1 MNTTRTFLE
10 YVAEDMLDKWG
21 TDMSRIVVVFPNK
34 RAALFMNEYLARM
47 AGKPMWSP
55 AYTTISELF
64 GKHSDYAVGDS
75 IKLVC
80 DLHKSFVKCTG
91 IDETLD
97 HFYGWGQLL
106 LTDFDDIDKNMA
118 DADKIFCNLKDI
130 HELDDLSYLTEEQR
144 DLLKRF
150 FANFSHDQE
159 TELKKRFLSLWSHF
173 GDIYHDYNERLRSQ
187 GIGYEGAIY
196 RDVATR
202 KDIEFEYDTYI
213 FVGFN
218 LLQKVEQ
225 KLFANLKKAGK
236 AHFYWDFDTYYMPH
250 SNSVHSN
257 EAGKYIAMYLE
268 DFPNEL
274 DIRSADIYQNMRRPK
289 NISFVMASTENIQA
303 RYASQWLRED
313 GRCQAGRETAV
324 VMCDEAILPP
334 IIQSLPPEADK
345 VNITSGFPLG
355 MTPIASFVSLLF
367 DTYTSGI
374 TGKGTSYRAQYA
386 SKLLTHAYTRYI
398 SEKANDVYAT
408 IKEQHLVYPNQAIL
422 TMNGEDQGLALL
434 FKTIDPGNIQL
445 LHHVAT
451 IIKLIG
457 VNAKDTEDAF
467 LQESVFRMYTII
479 NRLEQ
484 LAANGDLNVDINTL
498 RRLIKQLISS
508 ATIPFHGEPVVGI
521 QIMGVLET
529 RNLDFKHLLLLSC
542 NEGNMPKGVN
552 DSSFIPYAIR
562 KAHGLTTI
570 DNKVAIY
577 SYYFHRLL
585 QRAEDITIVYN
596 NTTDNGHTG
605 EMSRFMLQMLVD
617 GQQQIKHYNLLAD
630 NSPIAHK
637 PKSINKEGSIKEK
650 LDSMKSLSPSAINRY
665 IKCQLLF
672 FYQHVANIKEPDCED
687 DVVDNRMFGN
697 IFHKAAQLIYNDIIS
712 HNNGRIEKASI
723 QKYLGTKGL
732 LENVVDRAFNEE
744 LFKVKDTMRS
754 PYYNGLHLINRK
766 VLIEYLRQLLHGDQR
781 IAPFDILALEDAV
794 YTQIAFE
801 TADNNVRKIRIG
813 GIIDRLDRVT
823 DPHTGMS
830 TIRVVDYKTGVQAT
844 RKIKE
849 IEEIFSD
856 ANISQKHSDYY
867 LQALLYSLIVDNS
880 TKYNRQKGCV
890 SPALLFIKQASKE
903 DYNPVLEIDSKKI
916 DNVREYKEEFEKCL
930 KEVLQEIFNTTLPF
944 TPTSDNTRCEKC
956 TYRRI
961 CRVNSVE
968 S

>member
-10 YVAEDMLDKWG
+10 YVAEDMLAKWG

-34 RAALFMNEYLARM
+34 RAALFMNEYMARM

-64 GKHSDYAVGDS
+64 GKHSEYVVGDS

-97 HFYGWGQLL
+97 HFYGWGELL

-130 HELDDLSYLTEEQR
+130 HELDDLSYLTDEQR
-144 DLLKRF
+144 ELLKRF

-173 GDIYHDYNERLRSQ
+173 GDIYHDYNQRLRNQ

-196 RDVATR
+196 REVATR

-225 KLFANLKKAGK
+225 ELFANLKKAGK
-236 AHFYWDFDTYYMPH
+236 AHFYWDFDTYYMPRN
-250 SNSVHSN
+250 NSAYTN
-257 EAGKYIAMYLE
+257 AAGKYIAMYLE

-274 DIRSADIYQNMRRPK
+274 DVCSADIYQNMRRPK
-289 NISFVMASTENIQA
+289 DVSFVMASTENIQA
-303 RYASQWLRED
+303 RYASQWLREE
-313 GRCQAGRETAV
+313 GRCLAGRKTAV
-324 VMCDEAILPP
+324 VMCDEAILAP

-355 MTPIASFVSLLF
+355 MTPIASFVSLLL

-374 TGKGTSYRAQYA
+374 AGKGTCYRAQYA
-386 SKLLTHAYTRYI
+386 SKLLRHAYTRYI
-398 SEKANDVYAT
+398 SDKANDVYAT
-408 IKEQHLVYPNQAIL
+408 IKEQHLVYPDQATL

-434 FKTIDPGNIQL
+434 FKTINIGNVHL
-445 LHHVAT
+445 LHHVET

-484 LAANGDLNVDINTL
+484 LAANGDMDVDINTL
-498 RRLIKQLISS
+498 RRLIKQLIAA

-605 EMSRFMLQMLVD
+605 EMSRFMLQMMVD
-617 GQQQIKHYNLLAD
+617 GQQKIKHYNLLAD

-637 PKSINKEGSIKEK
+637 PKSVSKTGSIKEK
-650 LDSMKSLSPSAINRY
+650 LDGMKSLSPSAINRY
-665 IKCQLLF
+665 IKCPLMF
-672 FYQHVANIKEPDCED
+672 FYQYVASIKEPDCED

-697 IFHKAAQLIYNDIIS
+697 IFHKSAQLIYDEIMS

-723 QKYLGTKGL
+723 QKYLNTKGL
-732 LENVVDRAFNEE
+732 LESIVDRAFNEE
-744 LFKVKDTMRS
+744 LFKVKNSMRS

-766 VLIEYLRQLLHGDQR
+766 VLIEYLRQLLHSDQR
-781 IAPFDILALEDAV
+781 TAPFEMLALEDAV

-801 TADNNVRKIRIG
+801 TEDNNVRKIRIG

-823 DPHTGMS
+823 DARTGVS
-830 TIRVVDYKTGVQAT
+830 TIRVVDYKTGIQAT

-856 ANISQKHSDYY
+856 MNISQKHSDYY
-867 LQALLYSLIVDNS
+867 LQAILYSLIVDNS
-880 TKYNRQKGCV
+880 TKYNKQKDCV
-890 SPALLFIKQASKE
+890 SPALLFVKQASKE
-903 DYNPVLEIDSKKI
+903 NYDPVLEIDSQKI
-916 DNVREYKEEFEKCL
+916 ANVREYKVEFEQHL
-930 KEVLQEIFNTTLPF
+930 KEVLHDIFNTNLPF
-944 TPTSDNTRCEKC
+944 TPTTDNTRCDKC
-956 TYRRI
+956 AYRRI
-961 CRVNSVE
+961 CKV
-968 S
+968 

>member
-10 YVAEDMLDKWG
+10 YVAEDMLAKWG

-34 RAALFMNEYLARM
+34 RAALFMNEYMARM

-64 GKHSDYAVGDS
+64 GKHSEYVVGDS

-130 HELDDLSYLTEEQR
+130 HELDDLSYLTDEQR
-144 DLLKRF
+144 ELLKRF

-173 GDIYHDYNERLRSQ
+173 GDIYHDYNQRLRNQ

-196 RDVATR
+196 REVATR

-225 KLFANLKKAGK
+225 ELFANLKKAGK
-236 AHFYWDFDTYYMPH
+236 AHFYWDFDTYYMPRN
-250 SNSVHSN
+250 NSAYTN
-257 EAGKYIAMYLE
+257 AAGKYIAMYLE

-274 DIRSADIYQNMRRPK
+274 DVCSADIYQNMRRPK
-289 NISFVMASTENIQA
+289 DVSFVMASTENIQA
-303 RYASQWLRED
+303 RYASQWLREE
-313 GRCQAGRETAV
+313 GRCLAGRKTAV
-324 VMCDEAILPP
+324 VMCDEAILAP

-355 MTPIASFVSLLF
+355 MTPIASFVSLLL

-374 TGKGTSYRAQYA
+374 AGKGTCYRAQYA
-386 SKLLTHAYTRYI
+386 SKLLRHAYTRYI
-398 SEKANDVYAT
+398 SDKANDVYAT
-408 IKEQHLVYPNQAIL
+408 IKEQHLVYPDHATL

-434 FKTIDPGNIQL
+434 FKTINIGNVHL
-445 LHHVAT
+445 LHHVET

-484 LAANGDLNVDINTL
+484 LAANGDMDVDINTL
-498 RRLIKQLISS
+498 RRLIKQLIAA

-605 EMSRFMLQMLVD
+605 EMSRFMLQMMVD
-617 GQQQIKHYNLLAD
+617 GQQKIKHYNLLAD

-637 PKSINKEGSIKEK
+637 PKSVSKTGSIKEK
-650 LDSMKSLSPSAINRY
+650 LDGMKSLSPSAINRY
-665 IKCQLLF
+665 IKCPLMF
-672 FYQHVANIKEPDCED
+672 FYQYVASIKEPDCED

-697 IFHKAAQLIYNDIIS
+697 IFHKSAQLIYDDIMS

-723 QKYLGTKGL
+723 QKYLNTKGL
-732 LENVVDRAFNEE
+732 LESIVDRAFNEE
-744 LFKVKDTMRS
+744 LFKVKNSMRS

-766 VLIEYLRQLLHGDQR
+766 VLIEYLRQLLHSDQR
-781 IAPFDILALEDAV
+781 TAPFEMLALEDAV

-801 TADNNVRKIRIG
+801 TEENNVRKIRIG

-823 DPHTGMS
+823 DARTGVS
-830 TIRVVDYKTGVQAT
+830 TIRVVDYKTGIQAT

-856 ANISQKHSDYY
+856 MNISQKHSDYY
-867 LQALLYSLIVDNS
+867 LQAILYSLIVDNS
-880 TKYNRQKGCV
+880 TKYNKQKDCV
-890 SPALLFIKQASKE
+890 SPALLFVKQASKE
-903 DYNPVLEIDSKKI
+903 NYDPVLEIDSQKI
-916 DNVREYKEEFEKCL
+916 ANVREYKVEFEQHL
-930 KEVLQEIFNTTLPF
+930 KEVLHDIFNTNLPF
-944 TPTSDNTRCEKC
+944 TPTTDNTRCDKC
-956 TYRRI
+956 AYRRI
-961 CRVNSVE
+961 CKV
-968 S
+968 

>member
-10 YVAEDMLDKWG
+10 YVAEDMLAKWG

-34 RAALFMNEYLARM
+34 RAALFMNEYMARM

-64 GKHSDYAVGDS
+64 GKHSEYVVGDS

-130 HELDDLSYLTEEQR
+130 HELDDLSYLTDEQR
-144 DLLKRF
+144 ELLKRF

-173 GDIYHDYNERLRSQ
+173 GDIYHDYNQRLRNQ

-196 RDVATR
+196 REVATR

-225 KLFANLKKAGK
+225 ELFANLKKAGK
-236 AHFYWDFDTYYMPH
+236 AHFYWDFDTYYMPRN
-250 SNSVHSN
+250 NSAYTN
-257 EAGKYIAMYLE
+257 AAGKYIAMYLE

-274 DIRSADIYQNMRRPK
+274 DVCSADIYQNMRRPK
-289 NISFVMASTENIQA
+289 DVSFVMASTENIQA
-303 RYASQWLRED
+303 RYASQWLREE
-313 GRCQAGRETAV
+313 GRCLAGRKTAV
-324 VMCDEAILPP
+324 VMCDEAILAP

-355 MTPIASFVSLLF
+355 MTPIASFVSLLL

-374 TGKGTSYRAQYA
+374 AGKGTCYRAQYA
-386 SKLLTHAYTRYI
+386 SKLLRHAYTRYI
-398 SEKANDVYAT
+398 SDKANDVYAT
-408 IKEQHLVYPNQAIL
+408 IKEQHLVYPDQATL

-434 FKTIDPGNIQL
+434 FKTINIGNVHL
-445 LHHVAT
+445 LHHVET

-484 LAANGDLNVDINTL
+484 LAANGDMDVDINTL
-498 RRLIKQLISS
+498 RRLIKQLIAA

-605 EMSRFMLQMLVD
+605 EMSRFMLQMMVD
-617 GQQQIKHYNLLAD
+617 GQQKIKHYNLLAD

-637 PKSINKEGSIKEK
+637 PKSVRKAGSIKEK
-650 LDSMKSLSPSAINRY
+650 LDGMKSLSPSAINRY
-665 IKCQLLF
+665 IKCPLMF
-672 FYQHVANIKEPDCED
+672 FYQYVASIKEPDCED

-697 IFHKAAQLIYNDIIS
+697 IFHKSAQLIYDDIMS

-723 QKYLGTKGL
+723 QKYLNTKGL
-732 LENVVDRAFNEE
+732 LESIVDRAFNEE
-744 LFKVKDTMRS
+744 LFKVKNSMRS

-766 VLIEYLRQLLHGDQR
+766 VLIEYLRQLLHSDQR
-781 IAPFDILALEDAV
+781 TAPFEMLALEDAV

-801 TADNNVRKIRIG
+801 TEDNNVRKIRIG

-823 DPHTGMS
+823 DARTGVS
-830 TIRVVDYKTGVQAT
+830 TIRVVDYKTGIQAT

-856 ANISQKHSDYY
+856 MNISQKHSDYY
-867 LQALLYSLIVDNS
+867 LQAILYSLIVDNS
-880 TKYNRQKGCV
+880 TKYNKQKDCV
-890 SPALLFIKQASKE
+890 SPALLFVKQASKE
-903 DYNPVLEIDSKKI
+903 NYDPVLEIDSQKI
-916 DNVREYKEEFEKCL
+916 ANVREYKVEFEQHL
-930 KEVLQEIFNTTLPF
+930 KEVLHDIFNTNLPF
-944 TPTSDNTRCEKC
+944 TPTTDNTRCDKC
-956 TYRRI
+956 AYRRI
-961 CRVNSVE
+961 CKV
-968 S
+968 

>member
-10 YVAEDMLDKWG
+10 YVAEDMLAKWG

-34 RAALFMNEYLARM
+34 RAALFMNEYMARM

-64 GKHSDYAVGDS
+64 GKHSEYVVGDS

-130 HELDDLSYLTEEQR
+130 HELDDLSYLTDEQR
-144 DLLKRF
+144 ELLKRF

-173 GDIYHDYNERLRSQ
+173 GDIYHDYNQRLRNQ

-196 RDVATR
+196 REVATR
-202 KDIEFEYDTYI
+202 KDVECEYDTYI

-225 KLFANLKKAGK
+225 ELFANLKKAGK
-236 AHFYWDFDTYYMPH
+236 AHFYWDFDTYYMPRN
-250 SNSVHSN
+250 NSAYTN
-257 EAGKYIAMYLE
+257 AAGKYIAMYLE

-274 DIRSADIYQNMRRPK
+274 DVCSADIYQNMRRPK
-289 NISFVMASTENIQA
+289 DVSFVMASTENIQA
-303 RYASQWLRED
+303 RYASQWLREE
-313 GRCQAGRETAV
+313 GRCLAGRKTAV
-324 VMCDEAILPP
+324 VMCDEAILAP

-355 MTPIASFVSLLF
+355 MTPIASFVSLLL

-374 TGKGTSYRAQYA
+374 AGKGTCYRAQYA
-386 SKLLTHAYTRYI
+386 SKLLRHAYTRYI
-398 SEKANDVYAT
+398 SDKANDVYAT
-408 IKEQHLVYPNQAIL
+408 IKEQHLVYPDQATL

-434 FKTIDPGNIQL
+434 FKTINIGNVHL
-445 LHHVAT
+445 LHHVET

-484 LAANGDLNVDINTL
+484 LAANGDMDVDINTL
-498 RRLIKQLISS
+498 RRLIKQLIAA

-605 EMSRFMLQMLVD
+605 EMSRFMLQMMVD
-617 GQQQIKHYNLLAD
+617 GQQKIKHYNLLAD

-637 PKSINKEGSIKEK
+637 PKSVSKTGSIKEK
-650 LDSMKSLSPSAINRY
+650 LDGMKSLSPSAINRY
-665 IKCQLLF
+665 IKCPLMF
-672 FYQHVANIKEPDCED
+672 FYQYVASIKEPDCED

-697 IFHKAAQLIYNDIIS
+697 IFHKSAQLIYDDIMS

-723 QKYLGTKGL
+723 QKYLNTKGL
-732 LENVVDRAFNEE
+732 LESIVDRAFNEE
-744 LFKVKDTMRS
+744 LFKVKNSMRS

-766 VLIEYLRQLLHGDQR
+766 VLIEYLRQLLHSDQR
-781 IAPFDILALEDAV
+781 TAPFEMLALEDAV

-801 TADNNVRKIRIG
+801 TEDNNVRKIRIG

-823 DPHTGMS
+823 DARTGVS
-830 TIRVVDYKTGVQAT
+830 TIRVVDYKTGIQAT

-856 ANISQKHSDYY
+856 MNISQKHSDYY
-867 LQALLYSLIVDNS
+867 LQAILYSLIVDNS
-880 TKYNRQKGCV
+880 TKYNKQKDCV
-890 SPALLFIKQASKE
+890 SPALLFVKQASKE
-903 DYNPVLEIDSKKI
+903 NYDPVLEIDSQKI
-916 DNVREYKEEFEKCL
+916 ANVREYKVEFEQHL
-930 KEVLQEIFNTTLPF
+930 KEVLHDIFNTNLPF
-944 TPTSDNTRCEKC
+944 TPTTDNTRCDKC
-956 TYRRI
+956 AYRRI
-961 CRVNSVE
+961 CKV
-968 S
+968 

>member
-1 MNTTRTFLE
+1 
-10 YVAEDMLDKWG
+10 MLAKWG

-34 RAALFMNEYLARM
+34 RAALFMNEYMARM

-64 GKHSDYAVGDS
+64 GKHSEYVVGDS

-130 HELDDLSYLTEEQR
+130 HELDDLSYLTDEQR
-144 DLLKRF
+144 ELLKRF

-173 GDIYHDYNERLRSQ
+173 GDIYHDYNQRLRNQ

-196 RDVATR
+196 REVATR

-225 KLFANLKKAGK
+225 ELFANLKKAGK
-236 AHFYWDFDTYYMPH
+236 AHFYWDFDTYYMPRN
-250 SNSVHSN
+250 NSAYTN
-257 EAGKYIAMYLE
+257 AAGKYIAMYLE

-274 DIRSADIYQNMRRPK
+274 DVCSADIYQNMRRPK
-289 NISFVMASTENIQA
+289 DVSFVMASTENIQA
-303 RYASQWLRED
+303 RYASQWLREE
-313 GRCQAGRETAV
+313 GRCLAGRKTAV
-324 VMCDEAILPP
+324 VMCDEAILAP

-355 MTPIASFVSLLF
+355 MTPIASFVSLLL

-374 TGKGTSYRAQYA
+374 AGKGTCYRAQYA
-386 SKLLTHAYTRYI
+386 SKLLRHAYTRYI
-398 SEKANDVYAT
+398 SDKANDVYAT
-408 IKEQHLVYPNQAIL
+408 IKEQHLVYPDQATL

-434 FKTIDPGNIQL
+434 FKTINIGNVHL
-445 LHHVAT
+445 LHHVET

-484 LAANGDLNVDINTL
+484 LAANGDMDVDINTL
-498 RRLIKQLISS
+498 RRLIKQLIAA

-605 EMSRFMLQMLVD
+605 EMSRFMLQMMVD
-617 GQQQIKHYNLLAD
+617 GQQKIKHYNLLAD

-637 PKSINKEGSIKEK
+637 PKSVSKAGSIKEK

-665 IKCQLLF
+665 IKCPLMF
-672 FYQHVANIKEPDCED
+672 FYQYVASIKEPDCED

-697 IFHKAAQLIYNDIIS
+697 IFHKSAQLIYDDIMS

-723 QKYLGTKGL
+723 QKYLNTKGL
-732 LENVVDRAFNEE
+732 LESIVDRAFNEE
-744 LFKVKDTMRS
+744 LFKVKNSMRS

-766 VLIEYLRQLLHGDQR
+766 VLIEYLRQLLHSDQR
-781 IAPFDILALEDAV
+781 TAPFEMLALEDAV

-801 TADNNVRKIRIG
+801 TEDNNVRKIRIG

-823 DPHTGMS
+823 DARTGVS
-830 TIRVVDYKTGVQAT
+830 TIRVVDYKTGIQAT

-856 ANISQKHSDYY
+856 MNISQKHSDYY
-867 LQALLYSLIVDNS
+867 LQAILYSLIVDNS
-880 TKYNRQKGCV
+880 TKYNKQKDCV
-890 SPALLFIKQASKE
+890 SPALLFVKQASKE
-903 DYNPVLEIDSKKI
+903 NYDPVLEIDSQKI
-916 DNVREYKEEFEKCL
+916 ANVREYKVEFEQHL
-930 KEVLQEIFNTTLPF
+930 KEVLHDIFNTNLPF
-944 TPTSDNTRCEKC
+944 TPTTDNTRCDKC
-956 TYRRI
+956 AYRRI
-961 CRVNSVE
+961 CKV
-968 S
+968 

>member
-10 YVAEDMLDKWG
+10 YVAEDMLAKWG

-34 RAALFMNEYLARM
+34 RAALFMNEYMARM

-64 GKHSDYAVGDS
+64 GKHSEYVVGDS

-130 HELDDLSYLTEEQR
+130 HELDDLSYLTDEQR
-144 DLLKRF
+144 ELLKRF

-173 GDIYHDYNERLRSQ
+173 GDIYHDYNQRLRNQ

-196 RDVATR
+196 REVATR

-225 KLFANLKKAGK
+225 ELFANLKKAGK
-236 AHFYWDFDTYYMPH
+236 AHFYWDFDTYYMPRN
-250 SNSVHSN
+250 NSAYTN
-257 EAGKYIAMYLE
+257 AAGKYIAMYLE

-274 DIRSADIYQNMRRPK
+274 DVCSADIYQNMRRPK
-289 NISFVMASTENIQA
+289 DVSFVMASTENIQA
-303 RYASQWLRED
+303 RYASQWLREE
-313 GRCQAGRETAV
+313 GRCLAGRKTAV
-324 VMCDEAILPP
+324 VMCDEAILAP

-355 MTPIASFVSLLF
+355 MTPIASFVSLLL

-374 TGKGTSYRAQYA
+374 AGKGTCYRAQYA
-386 SKLLTHAYTRYI
+386 SKLLRHAYTRYI
-398 SEKANDVYAT
+398 SDKANDVYAT
-408 IKEQHLVYPNQAIL
+408 IKEQHLVYPDQATL

-434 FKTIDPGNIQL
+434 FKTINIGNVHL
-445 LHHVAT
+445 LHHVET

-484 LAANGDLNVDINTL
+484 LAANGDMDVDINTL
-498 RRLIKQLISS
+498 RRLIKQLIAA

-585 QRAEDITIVYN
+585 QRAEEITIVYN

-605 EMSRFMLQMLVD
+605 EMSRFMLQMMVD
-617 GQQQIKHYNLLAD
+617 GQQKIKHYNLLAD

-637 PKSINKEGSIKEK
+637 PKSVSKTGSIKEK
-650 LDSMKSLSPSAINRY
+650 LDGMKSLSPSAINRY
-665 IKCQLLF
+665 IKCPLMF
-672 FYQHVANIKEPDCED
+672 FYQYVASIKEPDCED

-697 IFHKAAQLIYNDIIS
+697 IFHKSAQLIYDDIMS

-723 QKYLGTKGL
+723 QKYLNTKGL
-732 LENVVDRAFNEE
+732 LESIVDRAFNEE
-744 LFKVKDTMRS
+744 LFKVKNSMRS

-766 VLIEYLRQLLHGDQR
+766 VLIEYLRQLLHSDQR
-781 IAPFDILALEDAV
+781 TAPFEMLALEDAV

-801 TADNNVRKIRIG
+801 TEDNNVRKIRIG

-823 DPHTGMS
+823 DARTGVS
-830 TIRVVDYKTGVQAT
+830 TIRVVDYKTGIQAT

-856 ANISQKHSDYY
+856 MNISQKHSDYY
-867 LQALLYSLIVDNS
+867 LQAILYSLIVDNS
-880 TKYNRQKGCV
+880 TKYNKQKDCV
-890 SPALLFIKQASKE
+890 SPALLFVKQASKE
-903 DYNPVLEIDSKKI
+903 NYDPVLEIDSQKI
-916 DNVREYKEEFEKCL
+916 ANVREYKVEFEQHL
-930 KEVLQEIFNTTLPF
+930 KEVLHDIFNTNLPF
-944 TPTSDNTRCEKC
+944 TPTTDNTRCDKC
-956 TYRRI
+956 AYRRI
-961 CRVNSVE
+961 CKV
-968 S
+968 

>member
-10 YVAEDMLDKWG
+10 YVAEDMLAKWG

-34 RAALFMNEYLARM
+34 RAALFMNEYMARM

-64 GKHSDYAVGDS
+64 GKHSEYVVGDS

-130 HELDDLSYLTEEQR
+130 HELDDLSYLTDEQR
-144 DLLKRF
+144 ELLKRF

-173 GDIYHDYNERLRSQ
+173 GDIYHDYNQRLRNQ

-196 RDVATR
+196 REVATR
-202 KDIEFEYDTYI
+202 KDIELEYDTYI

-225 KLFANLKKAGK
+225 ELFANLKKAGK
-236 AHFYWDFDTYYMPH
+236 AHFYWDFDTYYMPRN
-250 SNSVHSN
+250 NSAYTN
-257 EAGKYIAMYLE
+257 AAGKYIAMYLE

-274 DIRSADIYQNMRRPK
+274 DVCSADIYQNMRRPK
-289 NISFVMASTENIQA
+289 DVSFVMASTENIQA
-303 RYASQWLRED
+303 RYASQWLREE
-313 GRCQAGRETAV
+313 GRCLAGRKTAV
-324 VMCDEAILPP
+324 VMCDEAILAP

-355 MTPIASFVSLLF
+355 MTPIASFVSLLL

-374 TGKGTSYRAQYA
+374 AGKGTCYRAQYA
-386 SKLLTHAYTRYI
+386 SKLLRHAYTRYI
-398 SEKANDVYAT
+398 SDKANDVYAT
-408 IKEQHLVYPNQAIL
+408 IKEQHLVYPDQATL

-434 FKTIDPGNIQL
+434 FKTINIGNVHL
-445 LHHVAT
+445 LHHVET

-484 LAANGDLNVDINTL
+484 LAANGDMDVDINTL
-498 RRLIKQLISS
+498 RRLIKQLIAA

-605 EMSRFMLQMLVD
+605 EMSRFMLQMMVD
-617 GQQQIKHYNLLAD
+617 GQQKIKHYNLLAD

-637 PKSINKEGSIKEK
+637 PKSVSKAGSIKEK
-650 LDSMKSLSPSAINRY
+650 LDGMKSLSPSAINRY
-665 IKCQLLF
+665 IKCPLMF
-672 FYQHVANIKEPDCED
+672 FYQYVASIKEPDCED

-697 IFHKAAQLIYNDIIS
+697 IFHKSAQLIYDDIMS

-723 QKYLGTKGL
+723 QKYLNTKGL
-732 LENVVDRAFNEE
+732 LESIVDRAFNEE
-744 LFKVKDTMRS
+744 LFKVKNSMRS

-766 VLIEYLRQLLHGDQR
+766 VLIEYLRQLLHSDQR
-781 IAPFDILALEDAV
+781 TAPFEMLALEDAV

-801 TADNNVRKIRIG
+801 TEDNNVRKIRIG

-823 DPHTGMS
+823 DARTGVS
-830 TIRVVDYKTGVQAT
+830 TIRVVDYKTGIQAT

-856 ANISQKHSDYY
+856 MNISQKHSDYY
-867 LQALLYSLIVDNS
+867 LQAILYSLIVDNS
-880 TKYNRQKGCV
+880 TKYNKQKDCV
-890 SPALLFIKQASKE
+890 SPALLFVKQASKE
-903 DYNPVLEIDSKKI
+903 NYDPVLEIDSQKI
-916 DNVREYKEEFEKCL
+916 ANVREYKVEFEQHL
-930 KEVLQEIFNTTLPF
+930 KEVLHDIFNTNLPF
-944 TPTSDNTRCEKC
+944 TPTTENTRCDKC
-956 TYRRI
+956 AYRRI
-961 CRVNSVE
+961 CKV
-968 S
+968 

>member
-1 MNTTRTFLE
+1 
-10 YVAEDMLDKWG
+10 MLAKWG

-34 RAALFMNEYLARM
+34 RAALFMNEYMARM

-64 GKHSDYAVGDS
+64 GKHSEYVVGDS

-130 HELDDLSYLTEEQR
+130 HELDDLSYLTDEQR
-144 DLLKRF
+144 ELLKRF

-173 GDIYHDYNERLRSQ
+173 GDIYHDYNQRLRNQ

-196 RDVATR
+196 REVATR
-202 KDIEFEYDTYI
+202 KDIELEYDTYI

-225 KLFANLKKAGK
+225 ELFANLKKAGK
-236 AHFYWDFDTYYMPH
+236 AHFYWDFDTYYMPRN
-250 SNSVHSN
+250 NSAYTN
-257 EAGKYIAMYLE
+257 AAGKYIAMYLE

-274 DIRSADIYQNMRRPK
+274 DVCSADIYQNMQRPK
-289 NISFVMASTENIQA
+289 DVSFVMASTENIQA
-303 RYASQWLRED
+303 RYASQWLREE
-313 GRCQAGRETAV
+313 GRCLAGRKTAV
-324 VMCDEAILPP
+324 VMCDEAILAP

-355 MTPIASFVSLLF
+355 MTPIASFVSLLL

-374 TGKGTSYRAQYA
+374 AGKGTCYRAQYA
-386 SKLLTHAYTRYI
+386 SKLLRHAYTRYI
-398 SEKANDVYAT
+398 SDKANDVYAT
-408 IKEQHLVYPNQAIL
+408 IKEQHLVYPDQATL
-422 TMNGEDQGLALL
+422 TMNSEDQGLALL
-434 FKTIDPGNIQL
+434 FKTINIGNVHL
-445 LHHVAT
+445 LHHVET

-484 LAANGDLNVDINTL
+484 LAANGDMDVDINTL
-498 RRLIKQLISS
+498 RRLIKQLIAA

-605 EMSRFMLQMLVD
+605 EMSRFMLQMMVD
-617 GQQQIKHYNLLAD
+617 GQQKIKHYNLLAD

-637 PKSINKEGSIKEK
+637 PKSVSKTGSIKEK
-650 LDSMKSLSPSAINRY
+650 LDGMKSLSPSAINRY
-665 IKCQLLF
+665 IKCPLMF
-672 FYQHVANIKEPDCED
+672 FYQYVASIKEPDCED

-697 IFHKAAQLIYNDIIS
+697 IFHKSAQLIYDDIMS

-723 QKYLGTKGL
+723 QKYLNTKGL
-732 LENVVDRAFNEE
+732 LESIVDRAFNEE
-744 LFKVKDTMRS
+744 LFKVKNSMRS

-766 VLIEYLRQLLHGDQR
+766 VLIEYLRQLLHSDQR
-781 IAPFDILALEDAV
+781 TAPFEMLALEDAV

-801 TADNNVRKIRIG
+801 TEDNNVRKIRIG

-823 DPHTGMS
+823 DARTGVS
-830 TIRVVDYKTGVQAT
+830 TIRVVDYKTGIQAT

-856 ANISQKHSDYY
+856 MNISQKHSDYY
-867 LQALLYSLIVDNS
+867 LQAILYSLIVDNS
-880 TKYNRQKGCV
+880 TKYNKQKDCV
-890 SPALLFIKQASKE
+890 SPALLFVKQASKE
-903 DYNPVLEIDSKKI
+903 NYDPVLEIDSQKI
-916 DNVREYKEEFEKCL
+916 ANVREYKVEFEQHL
-930 KEVLQEIFNTTLPF
+930 KEVLHDIFNTNLPF
-944 TPTSDNTRCEKC
+944 TPTTDNTRCDKC
-956 TYRRI
+956 AYRRI
-961 CRVNSVE
+961 CKV
-968 S
+968 

>member
-10 YVAEDMLDKWG
+10 YVAEDMLAKWG

-34 RAALFMNEYLARM
+34 RAALFMNEYMARM

-64 GKHSDYAVGDS
+64 GKHSEYVVGDS

-130 HELDDLSYLTEEQR
+130 HELDDLSYLTDEQR
-144 DLLKRF
+144 ELLKRF

-173 GDIYHDYNERLRSQ
+173 GDIYHDYNQRLRNQ

-196 RDVATR
+196 REVATR

-225 KLFANLKKAGK
+225 ELFANLKKAGK
-236 AHFYWDFDTYYMPH
+236 AHFYWDFDTYYMPRN
-250 SNSVHSN
+250 NSAYTN
-257 EAGKYIAMYLE
+257 AAGKYIAMYLE

-274 DIRSADIYQNMRRPK
+274 DVCSADIYQNMRRPK
-289 NISFVMASTENIQA
+289 DVSFVMASTENIQA
-303 RYASQWLRED
+303 RYASQWLREE
-313 GRCQAGRETAV
+313 GRCLAGRKTAV
-324 VMCDEAILPP
+324 VMCDEAILAP

-355 MTPIASFVSLLF
+355 MTPIASFVSLLL

-374 TGKGTSYRAQYA
+374 ADKGTCYRAQYA
-386 SKLLTHAYTRYI
+386 SKLLRHAYTRYI
-398 SEKANDVYAT
+398 SDKANDVYAT
-408 IKEQHLVYPNQAIL
+408 IKEQHLVYPDQATL

-434 FKTIDPGNIQL
+434 FKTINIGNVHL
-445 LHHVAT
+445 LHHVET

-484 LAANGDLNVDINTL
+484 LAANGDMDVDINTL
-498 RRLIKQLISS
+498 RRLIKQLIAA

-605 EMSRFMLQMLVD
+605 EMSRFMLQMMVD
-617 GQQQIKHYNLLAD
+617 GQQKIKHYNLLAD

-637 PKSINKEGSIKEK
+637 PKSVSKTGSIKEK
-650 LDSMKSLSPSAINRY
+650 LDGMKSLSPSAINRY
-665 IKCQLLF
+665 IKCPLMF
-672 FYQHVANIKEPDCED
+672 FYQYVASIKEPDCED

-697 IFHKAAQLIYNDIIS
+697 IFHKSAQLIYDDIMS

-723 QKYLGTKGL
+723 QKYLNTKGL
-732 LENVVDRAFNEE
+732 LESIVDRAFNEE
-744 LFKVKDTMRS
+744 LFKVKNSMRS

-766 VLIEYLRQLLHGDQR
+766 VLIEYLRQLLHSDQR
-781 IAPFDILALEDAV
+781 TAPFEMLALEDAV

-801 TADNNVRKIRIG
+801 TEDNNVRKIRIG

-823 DPHTGMS
+823 DARTGVS
-830 TIRVVDYKTGVQAT
+830 TIRVVDYKTGIQAT

-856 ANISQKHSDYY
+856 MNISQKHSDYY
-867 LQALLYSLIVDNS
+867 LQAILYSLIVDNS
-880 TKYNRQKGCV
+880 TKYNKQKDCV
-890 SPALLFIKQASKE
+890 SPALLFVKQASKE
-903 DYNPVLEIDSKKI
+903 NYDPVLEIDSQKI
-916 DNVREYKEEFEKCL
+916 ANVREYKVEFEQHL
-930 KEVLQEIFNTTLPF
+930 KEVLHDIFNTNLPF
-944 TPTSDNTRCEKC
+944 TPTTDNTRCDKC
-956 TYRRI
+956 AYRRI
-961 CRVNSVE
+961 CKV
-968 S
+968 

>member
-1 MNTTRTFLE
+1 
-10 YVAEDMLDKWG
+10 MLAKWG

-34 RAALFMNEYLARM
+34 RAALFMNEYMARM

-64 GKHSDYAVGDS
+64 GKHSEYVVGDS

-130 HELDDLSYLTEEQR
+130 HELDDLSYLTDEQR
-144 DLLKRF
+144 ELLKRF

-173 GDIYHDYNERLRSQ
+173 GDIYHDYNQRLRNQ

-196 RDVATR
+196 REVATR

-225 KLFANLKKAGK
+225 ELFANLKKAGK
-236 AHFYWDFDTYYMPH
+236 AHFYWDFDTYYMPRN
-250 SNSVHSN
+250 NSAYTN
-257 EAGKYIAMYLE
+257 AAGKYIAMYLE

-274 DIRSADIYQNMRRPK
+274 DVCSADIYQNMRRPK
-289 NISFVMASTENIQA
+289 DVSFVMASTENIQA
-303 RYASQWLRED
+303 RYASQWLREE
-313 GRCQAGRETAV
+313 GRCLAGRKTAV
-324 VMCDEAILPP
+324 VMCDEAILAP

-355 MTPIASFVSLLF
+355 MTPIASFVSLLL

-374 TGKGTSYRAQYA
+374 AGKGTCYRAQYA
-386 SKLLTHAYTRYI
+386 SKLLRHAYTRYI
-398 SEKANDVYAT
+398 SDKANDVYAT
-408 IKEQHLVYPNQAIL
+408 IKEQHLVYPDHATL
-422 TMNGEDQGLALL
+422 TMNGEDKGLALL
-434 FKTIDPGNIQL
+434 FKTINIGNVHL
-445 LHHVAT
+445 LHHVET

-484 LAANGDLNVDINTL
+484 LAANGDMDVDINTL
-498 RRLIKQLISS
+498 RRLIKQLIAA

-605 EMSRFMLQMLVD
+605 EMSRFMLQMMVD
-617 GQQQIKHYNLLAD
+617 GQQKIKHYNLLAD

-637 PKSINKEGSIKEK
+637 PKSVSKTGSIKEK
-650 LDSMKSLSPSAINRY
+650 LDGMKSLSPSAINRY
-665 IKCQLLF
+665 IKCPLMF
-672 FYQHVANIKEPDCED
+672 FYQYVASIKEPDCED

-697 IFHKAAQLIYNDIIS
+697 IFHKSAQLIYDDIMS

-723 QKYLGTKGL
+723 QKYLNTKGL
-732 LENVVDRAFNEE
+732 LESIVDRAFNEE
-744 LFKVKDTMRS
+744 LFKVKNSMRS

-766 VLIEYLRQLLHGDQR
+766 VLIEYLRQLLHSDQR
-781 IAPFDILALEDAV
+781 TAPFEMLALEDAV

-801 TADNNVRKIRIG
+801 TEDNNVRKIRIG

-823 DPHTGMS
+823 DARTGVS
-830 TIRVVDYKTGVQAT
+830 TIRVVDYKTGIQAT

-856 ANISQKHSDYY
+856 MNISQKHSDYY
-867 LQALLYSLIVDNS
+867 LQAILYSLIVDNS
-880 TKYNRQKGCV
+880 TKYNKQKDCV
-890 SPALLFIKQASKE
+890 SPALLFVKQASKE
-903 DYNPVLEIDSKKI
+903 NYDPVLEIDSQKI
-916 DNVREYKEEFEKCL
+916 ANVREYKVEFEQHL
-930 KEVLQEIFNTTLPF
+930 KEVLHDIFNTNLPF
-944 TPTSDNTRCEKC
+944 TPTTDNTRCDKC
-956 TYRRI
+956 AYRRI
-961 CRVNSVE
+961 CKV
-968 S
+968 

>member
-1 MNTTRTFLE
+1 
-10 YVAEDMLDKWG
+10 MLAKWG

-34 RAALFMNEYLARM
+34 RAALFMNEYMARM

-64 GKHSDYAVGDS
+64 GKHSEYVVGDS

-130 HELDDLSYLTEEQR
+130 HELDDLSYLTDEQR
-144 DLLKRF
+144 ELLKRF
-150 FANFSHDQE
+150 FANFCHDQE

-173 GDIYHDYNERLRSQ
+173 GDIYHDYNQRLRNQ

-196 RDVATR
+196 REVATR

-225 KLFANLKKAGK
+225 ELFANLKKAGK
-236 AHFYWDFDTYYMPH
+236 AHFYWDFDTYYMPRN
-250 SNSVHSN
+250 NSAYTN
-257 EAGKYIAMYLE
+257 AAGKYIAMYLE

-274 DIRSADIYQNMRRPK
+274 DVCSADIYQNMRRPK
-289 NISFVMASTENIQA
+289 DVSFVMASTENIQA
-303 RYASQWLRED
+303 RYASQWLREE
-313 GRCQAGRETAV
+313 GRCLAGRKTAV
-324 VMCDEAILPP
+324 VMCDEAILAP

-355 MTPIASFVSLLF
+355 MTPIASFVSLLL

-374 TGKGTSYRAQYA
+374 AGKGTCYRAQYA
-386 SKLLTHAYTRYI
+386 SKLLRHAYTRYI
-398 SEKANDVYAT
+398 SDKANDVYAT
-408 IKEQHLVYPNQAIL
+408 IKEQHLVYPDQATL

-434 FKTIDPGNIQL
+434 FKTINIGNVHL
-445 LHHVAT
+445 LHHVET

-484 LAANGDLNVDINTL
+484 LAANGDMDVDINTL
-498 RRLIKQLISS
+498 RRLIKQLIAA

-605 EMSRFMLQMLVD
+605 EMSRFMLQMMVD
-617 GQQQIKHYNLLAD
+617 GQQKIKHYNLLAD

-637 PKSINKEGSIKEK
+637 PKSVSKAGSIKEK
-650 LDSMKSLSPSAINRY
+650 LDGMKSLSPSAINRY
-665 IKCQLLF
+665 IKCPLMF
-672 FYQHVANIKEPDCED
+672 FYQYVASIKEPDCED

-697 IFHKAAQLIYNDIIS
+697 IFHKSAQLIYDDIMS

-723 QKYLGTKGL
+723 QKYLNTKGL
-732 LENVVDRAFNEE
+732 LESIVDRAFNEE
-744 LFKVKDTMRS
+744 LFKVKNSMRS

-766 VLIEYLRQLLHGDQR
+766 VLIEYLRQLLHSDQR
-781 IAPFDILALEDAV
+781 TAPFEMLALEDAV

-801 TADNNVRKIRIG
+801 TEDNNVRKIRIG

-823 DPHTGMS
+823 DARTGVS
-830 TIRVVDYKTGVQAT
+830 TIRVVDYKTGFQAT

-856 ANISQKHSDYY
+856 MNISQKHSDYY
-867 LQALLYSLIVDNS
+867 LQAILYSLIVDNS
-880 TKYNRQKGCV
+880 TKYNKQKDCV
-890 SPALLFIKQASKE
+890 SPALLFVKQASKE
-903 DYNPVLEIDSKKI
+903 NYDPVLEIDSQKI
-916 DNVREYKEEFEKCL
+916 ANVREYKVEFEQHL
-930 KEVLQEIFNTTLPF
+930 KEVLHDIFNTNLPF
-944 TPTSDNTRCEKC
+944 TPTTDNTRCDKC
-956 TYRRI
+956 AYRRI
-961 CRVNSVE
+961 CKV
-968 S
+968 

>member
-1 MNTTRTFLE
+1 
-10 YVAEDMLDKWG
+10 MLAKWG

-34 RAALFMNEYLARM
+34 RAALFMNEYMARM

-64 GKHSDYAVGDS
+64 GKHSEYVVGDS

-130 HELDDLSYLTEEQR
+130 HELDDLSYLTDEQR
-144 DLLKRF
+144 ELLKRF

-173 GDIYHDYNERLRSQ
+173 GDIYHDYNQRLRNQ

-196 RDVATR
+196 REVATR

-225 KLFANLKKAGK
+225 ELFANLKKAGK
-236 AHFYWDFDTYYMPH
+236 AHFYWDFDTYYMPRN
-250 SNSVHSN
+250 NSAYTN
-257 EAGKYIAMYLE
+257 AAGKYIAMYLE

-274 DIRSADIYQNMRRPK
+274 DVCSADIYQNMQRPK
-289 NISFVMASTENIQA
+289 DVSFVMASTENIQA
-303 RYASQWLRED
+303 RYASQWLREE
-313 GRCQAGRETAV
+313 GRCLAGRKTAV
-324 VMCDEAILPP
+324 VMCDEAILAP

-355 MTPIASFVSLLF
+355 MTPIASFVSLLL

-374 TGKGTSYRAQYA
+374 AGKGTCYRAQYA
-386 SKLLTHAYTRYI
+386 SKLLRHAYTRYI
-398 SEKANDVYAT
+398 SDKANDVYAT
-408 IKEQHLVYPNQAIL
+408 IKEQHLVYPDQATL

-434 FKTIDPGNIQL
+434 FKTINIGNVHL
-445 LHHVAT
+445 LHHVET

-484 LAANGDLNVDINTL
+484 LAANGDMDVDINTL
-498 RRLIKQLISS
+498 RRLIKQLIAA

-585 QRAEDITIVYN
+585 QRAEEITIVYN

-605 EMSRFMLQMLVD
+605 EMSRFMLQMMVD
-617 GQQQIKHYNLLAD
+617 GQQKIKHYNLLAD

-637 PKSINKEGSIKEK
+637 PKSVSKTGSIKEK
-650 LDSMKSLSPSAINRY
+650 LDGMKSLSPSAINRY
-665 IKCQLLF
+665 IKCPLMF
-672 FYQHVANIKEPDCED
+672 FYQYVASIKEPDCED

-697 IFHKAAQLIYNDIIS
+697 IFHKSAQLIYDEIMS

-723 QKYLGTKGL
+723 QKYLNTKGL
-732 LENVVDRAFNEE
+732 LESIVDRAFNEE
-744 LFKVKDTMRS
+744 LFKVKNSMRS

-766 VLIEYLRQLLHGDQR
+766 VLIEYLRQLLHSDQR
-781 IAPFDILALEDAV
+781 TAPFEMLALEDAV

-801 TADNNVRKIRIG
+801 TEDNNVRKIRIG

-823 DPHTGMS
+823 DARTGVS
-830 TIRVVDYKTGVQAT
+830 TIRVVDYKTGIQAT

-856 ANISQKHSDYY
+856 MNISQKHSDYY
-867 LQALLYSLIVDNS
+867 LQAILYSLIVDNS
-880 TKYNRQKGCV
+880 TKYNKQKDCV
-890 SPALLFIKQASKE
+890 SPALLFVKQASKE
-903 DYNPVLEIDSKKI
+903 NYDPVLEIDSQKI
-916 DNVREYKEEFEKCL
+916 ANVREYKVEFEQHL
-930 KEVLQEIFNTTLPF
+930 KEVLHDIFNTNLPF
-944 TPTSDNTRCEKC
+944 TPTTDNTRCGKC
-956 TYRRI
+956 AYRRI
-961 CRVNSVE
+961 CKV
-968 S
+968 

>member
-10 YVAEDMLDKWG
+10 YVAEDMLAKWG

-34 RAALFMNEYLARM
+34 RAALFMNEYMARM

-64 GKHSDYAVGDS
+64 GKHSEYVVGDS

-130 HELDDLSYLTEEQR
+130 HELDDLSYLTDEQR
-144 DLLKRF
+144 ELLKRF

-173 GDIYHDYNERLRSQ
+173 GDIYHDYNQRLRNQ

-196 RDVATR
+196 REVATR
-202 KDIEFEYDTYI
+202 KDVEFEYDTYI

-225 KLFANLKKAGK
+225 ELFANLKKAGK
-236 AHFYWDFDTYYMPH
+236 AHFYWDFDTYYMPRN
-250 SNSVHSN
+250 NSAYTN
-257 EAGKYIAMYLE
+257 AAGKYIAMYLE

-274 DIRSADIYQNMRRPK
+274 DVCSADIYQNMRRPK
-289 NISFVMASTENIQA
+289 DVSFVMASTENIQA
-303 RYASQWLRED
+303 RYASQWLREE
-313 GRCQAGRETAV
+313 GRCLAGRKTAV
-324 VMCDEAILPP
+324 VMCDEAILAP

-355 MTPIASFVSLLF
+355 MTPIASFVSLLL

-374 TGKGTSYRAQYA
+374 AGKRTCYRAQYA
-386 SKLLTHAYTRYI
+386 SKLLRHAYTRYI
-398 SEKANDVYAT
+398 SDKANDVYAT
-408 IKEQHLVYPNQAIL
+408 IKEQHLVYPDQATL

-434 FKTIDPGNIQL
+434 FKTINIGNVHL
-445 LHHVAT
+445 LHHVET

-484 LAANGDLNVDINTL
+484 LAANGDMDVDINTL
-498 RRLIKQLISS
+498 RRLIKQLIAA

-605 EMSRFMLQMLVD
+605 EMSRFMLQMMVD
-617 GQQQIKHYNLLAD
+617 GQQKIKHYNLLAD

-637 PKSINKEGSIKEK
+637 PKSVSKAGSIKEK
-650 LDSMKSLSPSAINRY
+650 LDGMKSLSPSAINRY
-665 IKCQLLF
+665 IKCPLMF
-672 FYQHVANIKEPDCED
+672 FYQYVASIKEPDCED

-697 IFHKAAQLIYNDIIS
+697 IFHKSAQLIYDDIMS
-712 HNNGRIEKASI
+712 HNNGRIEKSSI
-723 QKYLGTKGL
+723 QKYLNTKGL
-732 LENVVDRAFNEE
+732 LESIVDRAFNEE
-744 LFKVKDTMRS
+744 LFKVKNSMRS

-766 VLIEYLRQLLHGDQR
+766 VLIEYLRQLLHSDQR
-781 IAPFDILALEDAV
+781 TAPFEMLALEDAV

-801 TADNNVRKIRIG
+801 TEDNNVRKIRIG

-823 DPHTGMS
+823 DARTGVS
-830 TIRVVDYKTGVQAT
+830 TIRVVDYKTGIQAT

-856 ANISQKHSDYY
+856 MNISQKHSDYY
-867 LQALLYSLIVDNS
+867 LQAILYSLIVDNS
-880 TKYNRQKGCV
+880 TKYNKQKDCV
-890 SPALLFIKQASKE
+890 SPALLFVKQASKE
-903 DYNPVLEIDSKKI
+903 NYDPVLEIDSQKI
-916 DNVREYKEEFEKCL
+916 ANVREYKVEFEQHL
-930 KEVLQEIFNTTLPF
+930 KEVLHDIFNTNLPF
-944 TPTSDNTRCEKC
+944 TPTTDNTRCDKC
-956 TYRRI
+956 AYRRI
-961 CRVNSVE
+961 CKV
-968 S
+968 

>member
-1 MNTTRTFLE
+1 
-10 YVAEDMLDKWG
+10 MLAKWG

-34 RAALFMNEYLARM
+34 RAALFMNEYMARM

-64 GKHSDYAVGDS
+64 GKHSEYVVGDS

-130 HELDDLSYLTEEQR
+130 HELDDLSYLTDEQR
-144 DLLKRF
+144 ELLKRF

-173 GDIYHDYNERLRSQ
+173 GDIYHDYNQRLRNQ

-196 RDVATR
+196 REVATR

-225 KLFANLKKAGK
+225 ELFANLKKAGK
-236 AHFYWDFDTYYMPH
+236 AHFYWDFDTYYMPRN
-250 SNSVHSN
+250 NSAYTN
-257 EAGKYIAMYLE
+257 AAGKYIAMYLE

-274 DIRSADIYQNMRRPK
+274 DVCSADIYQNMQRPK
-289 NISFVMASTENIQA
+289 DVSFVMASTENIQA
-303 RYASQWLRED
+303 RYASQWLREE
-313 GRCQAGRETAV
+313 GRCLAGRKTAV
-324 VMCDEAILPP
+324 VMCDEAILAP

-355 MTPIASFVSLLF
+355 MTPIASFVSLLL

-374 TGKGTSYRAQYA
+374 EGKGTCYRAQYA
-386 SKLLTHAYTRYI
+386 SKLLRHAYTRYI
-398 SEKANDVYAT
+398 SDKANDVYAT
-408 IKEQHLVYPNQAIL
+408 IKEQHLVYPDQATL

-434 FKTIDPGNIQL
+434 FKTINIGNVHL
-445 LHHVAT
+445 LHHVET

-484 LAANGDLNVDINTL
+484 LAANGDMDVDINTL
-498 RRLIKQLISS
+498 RRLIKQLIAA

-562 KAHGLTTI
+562 KDHGLTTI

-605 EMSRFMLQMLVD
+605 EMSRFMLQMMVD
-617 GQQQIKHYNLLAD
+617 GQQKIKHYNLLAD

-637 PKSINKEGSIKEK
+637 PKSVSKAGSIKEK
-650 LDSMKSLSPSAINRY
+650 LDGMKSLSPSAINRY
-665 IKCQLLF
+665 IKCPLMF
-672 FYQHVANIKEPDCED
+672 FYQYVASIKEPDCED

-697 IFHKAAQLIYNDIIS
+697 IFHKSAQLIYDDIMS

-723 QKYLGTKGL
+723 QKYLNTKGL
-732 LENVVDRAFNEE
+732 LESIVDRAFNEE
-744 LFKVKDTMRS
+744 LFKVKNSMRS

-766 VLIEYLRQLLHGDQR
+766 VLIEYLRQLLHSDQR
-781 IAPFDILALEDAV
+781 TAPFEMLALEDAV

-801 TADNNVRKIRIG
+801 TEDNNVRKIRIG

-823 DPHTGMS
+823 DARTGVS
-830 TIRVVDYKTGVQAT
+830 TIRVVDYKTGIQAT

-856 ANISQKHSDYY
+856 MNISQKHSDYY
-867 LQALLYSLIVDNS
+867 LQAILYSLIVDNS
-880 TKYNRQKGCV
+880 TKYNKQKDCV
-890 SPALLFIKQASKE
+890 SPALLFVKQASKE
-903 DYNPVLEIDSKKI
+903 NYDPVLEIDSQKI
-916 DNVREYKEEFEKCL
+916 ANVREYKVEFEQHL
-930 KEVLQEIFNTTLPF
+930 KEVLHDIFNTNLPF
-944 TPTSDNTRCEKC
+944 TPTTDNTRCDKC
-956 TYRRI
+956 AYRRI
-961 CRVNSVE
+961 CKV
-968 S
+968 

>member
-1 MNTTRTFLE
+1 
-10 YVAEDMLDKWG
+10 MLAKWG
-21 TDMSRIVVVFPNK
+21 TDMSCIVVVFPNK
-34 RAALFMNEYLARM
+34 RAALFMNEYMARM

-64 GKHSDYAVGDS
+64 GKHSEYVVGDS

-130 HELDDLSYLTEEQR
+130 HELDDLSYLTDEQR
-144 DLLKRF
+144 ELLKRF

-173 GDIYHDYNERLRSQ
+173 GDIYHDYNQRLRNQ

-196 RDVATR
+196 REVATR

-225 KLFANLKKAGK
+225 ELFANLKKAGK
-236 AHFYWDFDTYYMPH
+236 AHFYWDFDTYYMPRN
-250 SNSVHSN
+250 NSAYTN
-257 EAGKYIAMYLE
+257 AAGKYIAMYLE

-274 DIRSADIYQNMRRPK
+274 DVCSADIYQNMRRPK
-289 NISFVMASTENIQA
+289 DVSFVMASTENIQA
-303 RYASQWLRED
+303 RYASQWLREE
-313 GRCQAGRETAV
+313 GRCLAGRKTAV
-324 VMCDEAILPP
+324 VMCDEAILAP

-355 MTPIASFVSLLF
+355 MTPIASFVSLLL

-374 TGKGTSYRAQYA
+374 AGKGTCYRAQYA
-386 SKLLTHAYTRYI
+386 SKLLRHAYTRYI
-398 SEKANDVYAT
+398 SDKANDVYAT
-408 IKEQHLVYPNQAIL
+408 IKEQHLVYPDHATL

-434 FKTIDPGNIQL
+434 FKTINIGNVHL
-445 LHHVAT
+445 LHHVET

-484 LAANGDLNVDINTL
+484 LAANGDMDVDINTL
-498 RRLIKQLISS
+498 RRLIKQLIAA

-605 EMSRFMLQMLVD
+605 EMSRFMLQMMVD
-617 GQQQIKHYNLLAD
+617 GQQKIKHYNLLAD

-637 PKSINKEGSIKEK
+637 PKSVSKTGSIKEK
-650 LDSMKSLSPSAINRY
+650 LDGMKSLSPSAINRY
-665 IKCQLLF
+665 IKCPLMF
-672 FYQHVANIKEPDCED
+672 FYQYVASIKEPDCED

-697 IFHKAAQLIYNDIIS
+697 IFHKSAQLIYDDIMS

-723 QKYLGTKGL
+723 QKYLNTKGL
-732 LENVVDRAFNEE
+732 LESIVDRAFNEE
-744 LFKVKDTMRS
+744 LFKVKNSMRS

-766 VLIEYLRQLLHGDQR
+766 VLIEYLRQLLHSDQR
-781 IAPFDILALEDAV
+781 TAPFEMLALEDAV

-801 TADNNVRKIRIG
+801 TEDNNVRKIRIG

-823 DPHTGMS
+823 DARTGVS
-830 TIRVVDYKTGVQAT
+830 TIRVVDYKTGIQAT

-856 ANISQKHSDYY
+856 MNISQKHSDYY
-867 LQALLYSLIVDNS
+867 LQAILYSLIVDNS
-880 TKYNRQKGCV
+880 TKYNKQKDCV
-890 SPALLFIKQASKE
+890 SPALLFVKQASKE
-903 DYNPVLEIDSKKI
+903 NYDPVLEIDSQKI
-916 DNVREYKEEFEKCL
+916 ANVREYKVEFEQHL
-930 KEVLQEIFNTTLPF
+930 KEVLHDIFNTNLPF
-944 TPTSDNTRCEKC
+944 TPTTDNTRCDKC
-956 TYRRI
+956 AYRRI
-961 CRVNSVE
+961 CKV
-968 S
+968 

>member
-1 MNTTRTFLE
+1 
-10 YVAEDMLDKWG
+10 MLAKWG

-34 RAALFMNEYLARM
+34 RAALFMNEYMARM

-64 GKHSDYAVGDS
+64 GKHSEYVVGDS

-130 HELDDLSYLTEEQR
+130 HELDDLSYLTDEQR
-144 DLLKRF
+144 ELLKRF

-173 GDIYHDYNERLRSQ
+173 GDIYHDYNQRLRNQ

-196 RDVATR
+196 REVATR

-225 KLFANLKKAGK
+225 ELFANLKKAGK
-236 AHFYWDFDTYYMPH
+236 AHFYWDFDTYYMPRN
-250 SNSVHSN
+250 NSAYTN
-257 EAGKYIAMYLE
+257 AAGKYIAMYLE

-274 DIRSADIYQNMRRPK
+274 DVCSADIYQNMRRPK
-289 NISFVMASTENIQA
+289 DVSFVMASTENIQA
-303 RYASQWLRED
+303 RYASQWLREE
-313 GRCQAGRETAV
+313 GRCLAGRKTAV
-324 VMCDEAILPP
+324 VMCDEAILAP

-355 MTPIASFVSLLF
+355 MTPIASFVSLLL

-374 TGKGTSYRAQYA
+374 AGKGTCYRAQYA
-386 SKLLTHAYTRYI
+386 SKLLRHAYTRYI
-398 SEKANDVYAT
+398 SDKANDVYAT
-408 IKEQHLVYPNQAIL
+408 IKEQHLVYPDQATL

-434 FKTIDPGNIQL
+434 FKTINIGNVHL
-445 LHHVAT
+445 LHHVET

-484 LAANGDLNVDINTL
+484 LAANGDMDVDINTL
-498 RRLIKQLISS
+498 RRLIKQLIAA

-585 QRAEDITIVYN
+585 QRAEEITIVYN

-605 EMSRFMLQMLVD
+605 EMSRFMLQMMVD
-617 GQQQIKHYNLLAD
+617 GQQKIKHYNLLAD

-637 PKSINKEGSIKEK
+637 PKSVSKTGSIKEK
-650 LDSMKSLSPSAINRY
+650 LDGMKSLSPSAINRY
-665 IKCQLLF
+665 IKCPLMF
-672 FYQHVANIKEPDCED
+672 FYQYVASIKEPDCED

-697 IFHKAAQLIYNDIIS
+697 IFHKSAQLIYDEIMS

-723 QKYLGTKGL
+723 QKYLNTKGL
-732 LENVVDRAFNEE
+732 LESIVDRAFNEE
-744 LFKVKDTMRS
+744 LFKVKNSMRS

-766 VLIEYLRQLLHGDQR
+766 VLIEYLRQLLHSDQR
-781 IAPFDILALEDAV
+781 TAPFEMLALEDAV

-801 TADNNVRKIRIG
+801 TEDNNVRKIRIG

-823 DPHTGMS
+823 DARTGVS
-830 TIRVVDYKTGVQAT
+830 TIRVVDYKTGIQAT

-856 ANISQKHSDYY
+856 MNISQKHSDYY
-867 LQALLYSLIVDNS
+867 LQAILYSLIVDNS
-880 TKYNRQKGCV
+880 TKYNKQKDCV
-890 SPALLFIKQASKE
+890 SPALLFVKQASKE
-903 DYNPVLEIDSKKI
+903 NYDPVLEIDSQKI
-916 DNVREYKEEFEKCL
+916 ANVREYKVEFEQHL
-930 KEVLQEIFNTTLPF
+930 KEVLHDIFNTNLPF
-944 TPTSDNTRCEKC
+944 TPTTDNTRCDKC
-956 TYRRI
+956 AYRRI
-961 CRVNSVE
+961 CKV
-968 S
+968 

>member
-1 MNTTRTFLE
+1 
-10 YVAEDMLDKWG
+10 MLAKWD

-34 RAALFMNEYLARM
+34 RAALFMNEYMARM

-64 GKHSDYAVGDS
+64 GKHSEYVVGDS

-130 HELDDLSYLTEEQR
+130 HELDDLSYLTDEQR
-144 DLLKRF
+144 ELLKRF

-173 GDIYHDYNERLRSQ
+173 GDIYHDYNQRLRNQ

-196 RDVATR
+196 REVATR
-202 KDIEFEYDTYI
+202 KDVEFEYDTYI

-225 KLFANLKKAGK
+225 ELFANLKKAGK
-236 AHFYWDFDTYYMPH
+236 AHFYWDFDTYYMPRN
-250 SNSVHSN
+250 NSAYTN
-257 EAGKYIAMYLE
+257 AAGKYIAMYLE

-274 DIRSADIYQNMRRPK
+274 DVCSADIYQNMRRPK
-289 NISFVMASTENIQA
+289 DVSFVMASTENIQA
-303 RYASQWLRED
+303 RYASQWLREE
-313 GRCQAGRETAV
+313 GRCLAGRKTAV
-324 VMCDEAILPP
+324 VMCDEAILAP

-355 MTPIASFVSLLF
+355 MTPIASFVSLLL

-374 TGKGTSYRAQYA
+374 AGKGTCYRAQYA
-386 SKLLTHAYTRYI
+386 SKLLRHAYTRYI
-398 SEKANDVYAT
+398 SDKANDVYAT
-408 IKEQHLVYPNQAIL
+408 IKEQHLVYPDQATL

-434 FKTIDPGNIQL
+434 FKTINIGNVHL
-445 LHHVAT
+445 LHHVET

-484 LAANGDLNVDINTL
+484 LAANGDMDVDINTL
-498 RRLIKQLISS
+498 RRLIKQLIAA

-605 EMSRFMLQMLVD
+605 EMSRFMLQMMVD
-617 GQQQIKHYNLLAD
+617 GQQKIKHYNLLAD

-637 PKSINKEGSIKEK
+637 PKSVRKAGSIKEK
-650 LDSMKSLSPSAINRY
+650 LDGMKSLSPSAINRY
-665 IKCQLLF
+665 IKCPLMF
-672 FYQHVANIKEPDCED
+672 FYQYVASIKEPDCED

-697 IFHKAAQLIYNDIIS
+697 IFHKSAQLIYDDIMS

-723 QKYLGTKGL
+723 QKYLNTKGL
-732 LENVVDRAFNEE
+732 LESIVDRAFNEE
-744 LFKVKDTMRS
+744 LFKVKNSMRS

-766 VLIEYLRQLLHGDQR
+766 VLIEYLRQLLHSDQR
-781 IAPFDILALEDAV
+781 TAPFEMLALEDAV

-801 TADNNVRKIRIG
+801 TEDNNVRKIRIG

-823 DPHTGMS
+823 DARTGVS
-830 TIRVVDYKTGVQAT
+830 TIRVVDYKTGIQAT

-856 ANISQKHSDYY
+856 MNISQKHSDYY
-867 LQALLYSLIVDNS
+867 LQAILYSLIVDNS
-880 TKYNRQKGCV
+880 TKYNKQKDCV
-890 SPALLFIKQASKE
+890 SPALLFVKQASKE
-903 DYNPVLEIDSKKI
+903 NYDPVLEIDSQKI
-916 DNVREYKEEFEKCL
+916 ANVREYKVEFEQHL
-930 KEVLQEIFNTTLPF
+930 KEVLHDIFNTNLPF
-944 TPTSDNTRCEKC
+944 TPTTDNTRCDKC
-956 TYRRI
+956 AYRRI
-961 CRVNSVE
+961 CKV
-968 S
+968 

>member
-1 MNTTRTFLE
+1 
-10 YVAEDMLDKWG
+10 MLAKWG

-34 RAALFMNEYLARM
+34 RAALFMNEYMARM

-64 GKHSDYAVGDS
+64 GKHSEYVVGDS

-130 HELDDLSYLTEEQR
+130 HELDDLSYLTDEQR
-144 DLLKRF
+144 ELLKRF

-173 GDIYHDYNERLRSQ
+173 GDIYHDYNQRLRNQ

-196 RDVATR
+196 REVATR

-225 KLFANLKKAGK
+225 ELFANLKKAGK
-236 AHFYWDFDTYYMPH
+236 AHFYWDFDTYYMPRN
-250 SNSVHSN
+250 NSAYTN
-257 EAGKYIAMYLE
+257 AAGKYIAMYLE

-274 DIRSADIYQNMRRPK
+274 DVCSADIYQNMRRPK
-289 NISFVMASTENIQA
+289 DVSFVMASTENIQA
-303 RYASQWLRED
+303 RYASQWLREE
-313 GRCQAGRETAV
+313 GRCLAGRKTAV
-324 VMCDEAILPP
+324 VMCDEAILAP

-355 MTPIASFVSLLF
+355 MTPIASFVSLLL

-374 TGKGTSYRAQYA
+374 AGKGTCYRAQYA
-386 SKLLTHAYTRYI
+386 SKLLRHAYTRYI
-398 SEKANDVYAT
+398 SDKANDVYAT
-408 IKEQHLVYPNQAIL
+408 IKEQHLVYPDHATL

-434 FKTIDPGNIQL
+434 FKTINIGNVHL
-445 LHHVAT
+445 LHHVET

-484 LAANGDLNVDINTL
+484 LAANGDMDVDINTL
-498 RRLIKQLISS
+498 RRLIKQLIAA

-605 EMSRFMLQMLVD
+605 EMSRFMLQMMVD
-617 GQQQIKHYNLLAD
+617 GQQKIKHYNLLAD

-637 PKSINKEGSIKEK
+637 PKSVSKTGSIKEK
-650 LDSMKSLSPSAINRY
+650 LDGMKSLSPSAINRY
-665 IKCQLLF
+665 IKCPLMF
-672 FYQHVANIKEPDCED
+672 FYQYVASIKEPDCED

-697 IFHKAAQLIYNDIIS
+697 IFHKSAQLIYDDIMS

-723 QKYLGTKGL
+723 QKYLNTKGL
-732 LENVVDRAFNEE
+732 LESIVDRAFNEE
-744 LFKVKDTMRS
+744 LFKVKNSMRS

-766 VLIEYLRQLLHGDQR
+766 VLIEYLRQLLHSDQR
-781 IAPFDILALEDAV
+781 TAPFEMLALEDAV

-801 TADNNVRKIRIG
+801 TEENNVRKIRIG

-823 DPHTGMS
+823 DARTGVS
-830 TIRVVDYKTGVQAT
+830 TIRVVDYKTGIQAT

-856 ANISQKHSDYY
+856 MNISQKHSDYY
-867 LQALLYSLIVDNS
+867 LQAILYSLIVDNS
-880 TKYNRQKGCV
+880 TKYNKQKDCV
-890 SPALLFIKQASKE
+890 SPALLFVKQASKE
-903 DYNPVLEIDSKKI
+903 NYDPVLEIDSQKI
-916 DNVREYKEEFEKCL
+916 ANVREYKVEFEQHL
-930 KEVLQEIFNTTLPF
+930 KEVLHDIFNTNLPF
-944 TPTSDNTRCEKC
+944 TPTTDNTRCDKC
-956 TYRRI
+956 AYRRI
-961 CRVNSVE
+961 CKV
-968 S
+968 

>member
-1 MNTTRTFLE
+1 
-10 YVAEDMLDKWG
+10 MLAKWG

-34 RAALFMNEYLARM
+34 RAALFMNEYMARM

-64 GKHSDYAVGDS
+64 GKHSEYVVGDS

-130 HELDDLSYLTEEQR
+130 HELDDLSYLTDEQR
-144 DLLKRF
+144 ELLKRF

-173 GDIYHDYNERLRSQ
+173 GDIYHDYNQRLRNQ

-196 RDVATR
+196 REVATR

-225 KLFANLKKAGK
+225 ELFANLKKAGK
-236 AHFYWDFDTYYMPH
+236 AHFYWDFDTYYMPRN
-250 SNSVHSN
+250 NSAYTN
-257 EAGKYIAMYLE
+257 AAGKYIAMYLE

-274 DIRSADIYQNMRRPK
+274 DVCSADIYQNMRRPK
-289 NISFVMASTENIQA
+289 DVSFVMASTENIQA
-303 RYASQWLRED
+303 RYASQWLREE
-313 GRCQAGRETAV
+313 GRCLAGRKTAV
-324 VMCDEAILPP
+324 VMCDEAILAP

-355 MTPIASFVSLLF
+355 MTPIASFVSLLL

-374 TGKGTSYRAQYA
+374 AGKGTCYRAQYA
-386 SKLLTHAYTRYI
+386 SKLLRHAYTRYI
-398 SEKANDVYAT
+398 SDKANDVYAT
-408 IKEQHLVYPNQAIL
+408 IKEQHLVYPDQATL

-434 FKTIDPGNIQL
+434 FKTINIGNVHL
-445 LHHVAT
+445 LHHVET

-484 LAANGDLNVDINTL
+484 LAANGDMDVDINTL
-498 RRLIKQLISS
+498 RRLIKQLIAA

-605 EMSRFMLQMLVD
+605 EMSRFMLQMMVD
-617 GQQQIKHYNLLAD
+617 GQQKIKHYNLLAD

-637 PKSINKEGSIKEK
+637 PKSVSKAGSIKEK
-650 LDSMKSLSPSAINRY
+650 LDGMKSLSPSAINRY
-665 IKCQLLF
+665 IKCPLMF
-672 FYQHVANIKEPDCED
+672 FYQYVASIKEPDCED

-697 IFHKAAQLIYNDIIS
+697 IFHKSAQLIYDEIMS
-712 HNNGRIEKASI
+712 HNNGRIEKSSI
-723 QKYLGTKGL
+723 QKYLNTKGL
-732 LENVVDRAFNEE
+732 LESIVDRAFNEE
-744 LFKVKDTMRS
+744 LFKVKNSMRS

-766 VLIEYLRQLLHGDQR
+766 VLIEYLRQLLHSDQR
-781 IAPFDILALEDAV
+781 TAPFEMLALEDAV

-801 TADNNVRKIRIG
+801 TEDNNVRKIRIG

-823 DPHTGMS
+823 DARTGVS
-830 TIRVVDYKTGVQAT
+830 TIRVVDYKTGIQAT

-856 ANISQKHSDYY
+856 MNISQKHSDYY
-867 LQALLYSLIVDNS
+867 LQAILYSLIVDNS
-880 TKYNRQKGCV
+880 TKYNKQKDCV
-890 SPALLFIKQASKE
+890 SPALLFVKQASKE
-903 DYNPVLEIDSKKI
+903 NYDPVLEIDSQKI
-916 DNVREYKEEFEKCL
+916 ANVREYKVEFEQHL
-930 KEVLQEIFNTTLPF
+930 KEVLHDIFNTNLPF
-944 TPTSDNTRCEKC
+944 TPTTDNTRCDKC
-956 TYRRI
+956 AYRRI
-961 CRVNSVE
+961 CKV
-968 S
+968 

>member
-10 YVAEDMLDKWG
+10 YVAEDMLAKWG

-34 RAALFMNEYLARM
+34 RAALFMNEYMARM

-64 GKHSDYAVGDS
+64 GKHSEYVVGDS

-130 HELDDLSYLTEEQR
+130 HELDDLSYLTDEQR
-144 DLLKRF
+144 ELLKRF

-173 GDIYHDYNERLRSQ
+173 GDIYHDYNQRLRNQ

-196 RDVATR
+196 REVATR

-225 KLFANLKKAGK
+225 ELFANLKKAGK
-236 AHFYWDFDTYYMPH
+236 AHFYWDFDTYYMPRN
-250 SNSVHSN
+250 NSAYTN
-257 EAGKYIAMYLE
+257 AAGKYIAMYLE

-274 DIRSADIYQNMRRPK
+274 DVCSADIYQNMRRPK
-289 NISFVMASTENIQA
+289 DVSFVMASTENIQA
-303 RYASQWLRED
+303 RYASQWLREE
-313 GRCQAGRETAV
+313 GRCLAGRKTAV
-324 VMCDEAILPP
+324 VMCDEAILAP

-355 MTPIASFVSLLF
+355 MTPIASFVSLLL

-374 TGKGTSYRAQYA
+374 AGKGTCYRAQYA
-386 SKLLTHAYTRYI
+386 SKLLRHAYTRYI
-398 SEKANDVYAT
+398 SDKANDVYAT
-408 IKEQHLVYPNQAIL
+408 IKEQHLVYPDHATL

-434 FKTIDPGNIQL
+434 FKTINIGNVHL
-445 LHHVAT
+445 LHHVET

-484 LAANGDLNVDINTL
+484 LAANGDMDVDINTL
-498 RRLIKQLISS
+498 RRLIKQLIAA

-605 EMSRFMLQMLVD
+605 EMSRFMLQMMVD
-617 GQQQIKHYNLLAD
+617 GQQKIKHYNLLAD

-637 PKSINKEGSIKEK
+637 PKSVSKAGSIKEK
-650 LDSMKSLSPSAINRY
+650 LDGMKSLSPSAINRY
-665 IKCQLLF
+665 IKCPLMF
-672 FYQHVANIKEPDCED
+672 FYQYVASIKEPDCED

-697 IFHKAAQLIYNDIIS
+697 IFHKSAQLIYDDIMS
-712 HNNGRIEKASI
+712 HNNGRFEKASI
-723 QKYLGTKGL
+723 QKYLNTKGL
-732 LENVVDRAFNEE
+732 LESIVDRAFNEE
-744 LFKVKDTMRS
+744 LFKVKNSMRS

-766 VLIEYLRQLLHGDQR
+766 VLIEYLRQLLHSDQR
-781 IAPFDILALEDAV
+781 TAPFEMLALEDAV

-801 TADNNVRKIRIG
+801 TEDNNVRKIRIG

-823 DPHTGMS
+823 DARTGVS
-830 TIRVVDYKTGVQAT
+830 TIRVVDYKTGIQAT

-856 ANISQKHSDYY
+856 MNISQKHSDYY
-867 LQALLYSLIVDNS
+867 LQAILYSLIVDNS
-880 TKYNRQKGCV
+880 TKYNKQKDCV
-890 SPALLFIKQASKE
+890 SPALLFVKQASKE
-903 DYNPVLEIDSKKI
+903 NYDPVLEIDSQKI
-916 DNVREYKEEFEKCL
+916 ANVREYKVEFEQHL
-930 KEVLQEIFNTTLPF
+930 KEVLHDIFNTNLPF
-944 TPTSDNTRCEKC
+944 TPTTDNTRCDKC
-956 TYRRI
+956 AYRRI
-961 CRVNSVE
+961 CKV
-968 S
+968 

>member
-10 YVAEDMLDKWG
+10 YVAEDMLAKWG

-34 RAALFMNEYLARM
+34 RAALFMNEYMARM

-64 GKHSDYAVGDS
+64 GKHSEYVVGDS

-130 HELDDLSYLTEEQR
+130 HELDDLSYLTDEQR
-144 DLLKRF
+144 ELLKRF

-173 GDIYHDYNERLRSQ
+173 GDIYHDYNQRLRNQ

-196 RDVATR
+196 REVATR
-202 KDIEFEYDTYI
+202 KDIELEYDTYI

-225 KLFANLKKAGK
+225 ELFANLKKAGK
-236 AHFYWDFDTYYMPH
+236 AHFYWDFDTYYMPRN
-250 SNSVHSN
+250 NSAYTN
-257 EAGKYIAMYLE
+257 AAGKYIAMYLE

-274 DIRSADIYQNMRRPK
+274 DVCSADIYQNMRRPK
-289 NISFVMASTENIQA
+289 DVSFVMASTENIQA
-303 RYASQWLRED
+303 RYASQWLREE
-313 GRCQAGRETAV
+313 GRCLAGRKTAV
-324 VMCDEAILPP
+324 VMCDEAILAP

-355 MTPIASFVSLLF
+355 MTPIASFVSLLL

-374 TGKGTSYRAQYA
+374 AGKGTCYRAQYA
-386 SKLLTHAYTRYI
+386 SKLLRHAYTRYI
-398 SEKANDVYAT
+398 SDKANDVYAT
-408 IKEQHLVYPNQAIL
+408 IKEQHLVYPDHATL

-434 FKTIDPGNIQL
+434 FKTINIGNVHL
-445 LHHVAT
+445 LHHVET

-484 LAANGDLNVDINTL
+484 LAANGDMDVDINTL
-498 RRLIKQLISS
+498 RRLIKQLIAA

-605 EMSRFMLQMLVD
+605 EMSRFMLQMMVD
-617 GQQQIKHYNLLAD
+617 GQQKIKHYNLLAD

-637 PKSINKEGSIKEK
+637 PKSVSKAGSIKEK
-650 LDSMKSLSPSAINRY
+650 LDGMKSLSPSAINRY
-665 IKCQLLF
+665 IKCPLMF
-672 FYQHVANIKEPDCED
+672 FYQYVASIKEPDCED

-697 IFHKAAQLIYNDIIS
+697 IFHKSAQLIYDEIMS

-723 QKYLGTKGL
+723 QKYLNTKGL
-732 LENVVDRAFNEE
+732 LESIVDRAFNEE
-744 LFKVKDTMRS
+744 LFKVKNSMRS

-766 VLIEYLRQLLHGDQR
+766 VLIEYLRQLLHSDQR
-781 IAPFDILALEDAV
+781 TAPFEMLALEDAV

-801 TADNNVRKIRIG
+801 TEDNNVRKIRIG

-823 DPHTGMS
+823 DARTGVS
-830 TIRVVDYKTGVQAT
+830 TIRVVDYKTGIQAT

-856 ANISQKHSDYY
+856 MNISQKHSDYY
-867 LQALLYSLIVDNS
+867 LQAILYSLIVDNS
-880 TKYNRQKGCV
+880 TKYNKQKDCV
-890 SPALLFIKQASKE
+890 SPALLFVKQASKE
-903 DYNPVLEIDSKKI
+903 NYDPVLEIDSQKI
-916 DNVREYKEEFEKCL
+916 ANVREYKVEFEQHL
-930 KEVLQEIFNTTLPF
+930 KEVLHDIFNTNLPF
-944 TPTSDNTRCEKC
+944 TPTTDNTRCDKC
-956 TYRRI
+956 AYRRI
-961 CRVNSVE
+961 CKV
-968 S
+968 

>member
-10 YVAEDMLDKWG
+10 YVAEDMLAKWG

-34 RAALFMNEYLARM
+34 RAALFMNEYMARM

-64 GKHSDYAVGDS
+64 GKHSEYVVGDS

-130 HELDDLSYLTEEQR
+130 HELDDLSYLTDEQR
-144 DLLKRF
+144 ELLKRF

-173 GDIYHDYNERLRSQ
+173 GDIYHDYNQRLRNQ

-196 RDVATR
+196 REVATR

-213 FVGFN
+213 FVGVN

-225 KLFANLKKAGK
+225 ELFANLKKAGK
-236 AHFYWDFDTYYMPH
+236 AHFYWDFDTYYMPRN
-250 SNSVHSN
+250 NSAYTN
-257 EAGKYIAMYLE
+257 AAGKYIAMYLE

-274 DIRSADIYQNMRRPK
+274 DVCSADIYQNMRRPK
-289 NISFVMASTENIQA
+289 DVSFVMASTENIQA
-303 RYASQWLRED
+303 RYASQWLREE
-313 GRCQAGRETAV
+313 GRCLAGRKTAV
-324 VMCDEAILPP
+324 VMCDEAILAP

-355 MTPIASFVSLLF
+355 MTPIASFVSLLL

-374 TGKGTSYRAQYA
+374 AGKGTCYRAQYA
-386 SKLLTHAYTRYI
+386 SKLLRHAYTRYI
-398 SEKANDVYAT
+398 SDKANDVYAT
-408 IKEQHLVYPNQAIL
+408 IKEQHLVYPDQATL

-434 FKTIDPGNIQL
+434 FKTINIGNVHL
-445 LHHVAT
+445 LHHVET

-484 LAANGDLNVDINTL
+484 LAANGDMDVDINTL
-498 RRLIKQLISS
+498 RRLIKQLIAA

-529 RNLDFKHLLLLSC
+529 RNLDFKHLLRLSC

-605 EMSRFMLQMLVD
+605 EMSRFMLQMMVD
-617 GQQQIKHYNLLAD
+617 GQQKIKHYNLLAD

-637 PKSINKEGSIKEK
+637 PKSVSKAGSIKEK
-650 LDSMKSLSPSAINRY
+650 LDGMKSLSPSAINRY
-665 IKCQLLF
+665 IKCPLMF
-672 FYQHVANIKEPDCED
+672 FYQYVASIKEPDCED

-697 IFHKAAQLIYNDIIS
+697 IFHKSAQLIYDDIMS

-723 QKYLGTKGL
+723 QKYLNTKGL
-732 LENVVDRAFNEE
+732 LESIVDRAFNEE
-744 LFKVKDTMRS
+744 LFKVKNSMRS

-766 VLIEYLRQLLHGDQR
+766 VLIEYLRQLLHSDQR
-781 IAPFDILALEDAV
+781 TAPFEMLALEDAV

-801 TADNNVRKIRIG
+801 TEDNNVRKIRIG

-823 DPHTGMS
+823 DARTGVS
-830 TIRVVDYKTGVQAT
+830 TIRVVDYKTGIQAT

-856 ANISQKHSDYY
+856 MNISQKHSDYY
-867 LQALLYSLIVDNS
+867 LQAILYSLIVDNS
-880 TKYNRQKGCV
+880 TKYNKQKDCV
-890 SPALLFIKQASKE
+890 SPALLFVKQASKE
-903 DYNPVLEIDSKKI
+903 NYDPVLEIDSQKI
-916 DNVREYKEEFEKCL
+916 ANVREYNVEFEQHL
-930 KEVLQEIFNTTLPF
+930 KEVLHDIFNTNLPF
-944 TPTSDNTRCEKC
+944 TPTTDNTRCDKC
-956 TYRRI
+956 AYRRI
-961 CRVNSVE
+961 CKV
-968 S
+968 

>member
-10 YVAEDMLDKWG
+10 YVAEDMLAKWG

-34 RAALFMNEYLARM
+34 RAALFMNEYMARM

-64 GKHSDYAVGDS
+64 GKHSEYVVGDS

-130 HELDDLSYLTEEQR
+130 HELDDLSYLTDEQR
-144 DLLKRF
+144 ELLKRF

-173 GDIYHDYNERLRSQ
+173 GDIYHDYNQRLRNQ

-196 RDVATR
+196 REVATR

-225 KLFANLKKAGK
+225 ELFANLKKAGK
-236 AHFYWDFDTYYMPH
+236 AHFYWDFDTYYMPRN
-250 SNSVHSN
+250 NSAYTN
-257 EAGKYIAMYLE
+257 AAGKYIAMYLE

-274 DIRSADIYQNMRRPK
+274 DVCSADIYQNMRRPK
-289 NISFVMASTENIQA
+289 DVSFVMASTENIQA
-303 RYASQWLRED
+303 RYASQWLREE
-313 GRCQAGRETAV
+313 GRCLAGRKTAV
-324 VMCDEAILPP
+324 VMCDEAILAP
-334 IIQSLPPEADK
+334 ILQSLPPEADK

-355 MTPIASFVSLLF
+355 MTPIASFVSLLL

-374 TGKGTSYRAQYA
+374 AGKGTCYRAQYA
-386 SKLLTHAYTRYI
+386 SKLLRHAYTRYI
-398 SEKANDVYAT
+398 SDKANDVYAT
-408 IKEQHLVYPNQAIL
+408 IKEQHLVYPDHATL

-434 FKTIDPGNIQL
+434 FKTINIGNVHL
-445 LHHVAT
+445 LHHVET

-484 LAANGDLNVDINTL
+484 LAANGDMDVDINTL
-498 RRLIKQLISS
+498 RRLIKQLIAA

-605 EMSRFMLQMLVD
+605 EMSRFMLQMMVD
-617 GQQQIKHYNLLAD
+617 GQQKIKHYNLLAD

-637 PKSINKEGSIKEK
+637 PKSVSKTGSIKEK
-650 LDSMKSLSPSAINRY
+650 LDGMKSLSPSAINKY
-665 IKCQLLF
+665 IKCPLMF
-672 FYQHVANIKEPDCED
+672 FYQYVASIKEPDCED

-697 IFHKAAQLIYNDIIS
+697 IFHKSAQLIYDDIMS

-723 QKYLGTKGL
+723 QKYLNTKGL
-732 LENVVDRAFNEE
+732 LESIVDRAFNEE
-744 LFKVKDTMRS
+744 LFKVKNSMRS

-766 VLIEYLRQLLHGDQR
+766 VLIEYLRQLLHSDQR
-781 IAPFDILALEDAV
+781 TAPFEMLALEDAV

-801 TADNNVRKIRIG
+801 TEDNNVRKIRIG

-823 DPHTGMS
+823 DARTGVS
-830 TIRVVDYKTGVQAT
+830 TIRVVDYKTGIQAT

-856 ANISQKHSDYY
+856 MNISQKHSDYY
-867 LQALLYSLIVDNS
+867 LQAILYSLIVDNS
-880 TKYNRQKGCV
+880 TKYNKQKDCV
-890 SPALLFIKQASKE
+890 SPALLFVKQASKE
-903 DYNPVLEIDSKKI
+903 NYDPVLEIDSQKI
-916 DNVREYKEEFEKCL
+916 ANVREYKVEFEQHL
-930 KEVLQEIFNTTLPF
+930 KEVLHDIFNTNLPF
-944 TPTSDNTRCEKC
+944 TPTTDNTRCDKC
-956 TYRRI
+956 AYRRI
-961 CRVNSVE
+961 CKV
-968 S
+968 

>member
-1 MNTTRTFLE
+1 
-10 YVAEDMLDKWG
+10 MLAKWG

-34 RAALFMNEYLARM
+34 RAALFMNEYMARM

-64 GKHSDYAVGDS
+64 GKHSEYVVGDS

-130 HELDDLSYLTEEQR
+130 HELDDLSYLTDEQR
-144 DLLKRF
+144 ELLKRF

-173 GDIYHDYNERLRSQ
+173 GDIYHDYNQRLRNQ

-196 RDVATR
+196 REVATR
-202 KDIEFEYDTYI
+202 KDIELEYDTYI

-225 KLFANLKKAGK
+225 ELFANLKKAGK
-236 AHFYWDFDTYYMPH
+236 AHFYWDFDTYYMPRN
-250 SNSVHSN
+250 NSAYTN
-257 EAGKYIAMYLE
+257 AAGKYIAMYLE

-274 DIRSADIYQNMRRPK
+274 DVCSADIYQNMQRPK
-289 NISFVMASTENIQA
+289 DVSFVMASTENIQA
-303 RYASQWLRED
+303 RYASQWLREE
-313 GRCQAGRETAV
+313 GRCLAGRKTAV
-324 VMCDEAILPP
+324 VMCDEAILAP

-355 MTPIASFVSLLF
+355 MTPIASFVSLLL

-374 TGKGTSYRAQYA
+374 AGKGTCYRAQYA
-386 SKLLTHAYTRYI
+386 SKLLRHAYTRYI
-398 SEKANDVYAT
+398 SDKANDVYAT
-408 IKEQHLVYPNQAIL
+408 IKEQHLVYPDQATL

-434 FKTIDPGNIQL
+434 FKTINIGNVHL
-445 LHHVAT
+445 LHHVET

-484 LAANGDLNVDINTL
+484 LAANGDMDVDINTL
-498 RRLIKQLISS
+498 RRLIKQLIAA

-605 EMSRFMLQMLVD
+605 EMSRFMLQMMVD
-617 GQQQIKHYNLLAD
+617 GQQKIKHYNLLAD

-637 PKSINKEGSIKEK
+637 PKSVSKAGSIKEK
-650 LDSMKSLSPSAINRY
+650 LDGMKSLSPSAINRY
-665 IKCQLLF
+665 IKCPLMF
-672 FYQHVANIKEPDCED
+672 FYQYVASIKEPDCED

-697 IFHKAAQLIYNDIIS
+697 IFHKSAQLIYDDIMS

-723 QKYLGTKGL
+723 QKYLNTKGL
-732 LENVVDRAFNEE
+732 LESIVDRAFNEE
-744 LFKVKDTMRS
+744 LFKVKNSMRS

-766 VLIEYLRQLLHGDQR
+766 VLIEYLRQLLHSDQR
-781 IAPFDILALEDAV
+781 TAPFEMLALEDAV

-801 TADNNVRKIRIG
+801 TEDNNVRKIRIG

-823 DPHTGMS
+823 DARTGVS
-830 TIRVVDYKTGVQAT
+830 TIRVVDYKTGIQAT

-856 ANISQKHSDYY
+856 MNISQKHSDYY
-867 LQALLYSLIVDNS
+867 LQAILYSLIVDNS
-880 TKYNRQKGCV
+880 TKYNKQKDCV
-890 SPALLFIKQASKE
+890 SPALLFVKQASKE
-903 DYNPVLEIDSKKI
+903 NYDPVLEIDSQKI
-916 DNVREYKEEFEKCL
+916 ANVREYKVEFEQHL
-930 KEVLQEIFNTTLPF
+930 KEVLHDIFNTNLPF
-944 TPTSDNTRCEKC
+944 TPTTDNTRCDKC
-956 TYRRI
+956 AYRRI
-961 CRVNSVE
+961 CKV
-968 S
+968 

>member
-1 MNTTRTFLE
+1 
-10 YVAEDMLDKWG
+10 MLAKWG

-34 RAALFMNEYLARM
+34 RAALFMNEYMARM

-64 GKHSDYAVGDS
+64 GKHSEYVVGDS

-130 HELDDLSYLTEEQR
+130 HELDDLSYLTDEQR
-144 DLLKRF
+144 ELLKRF

-173 GDIYHDYNERLRSQ
+173 GDIYHDYNQRLRNQ

-196 RDVATR
+196 REVATR
-202 KDIEFEYDTYI
+202 KDIELEYDTYI

-225 KLFANLKKAGK
+225 ELFANLKKAGK
-236 AHFYWDFDTYYMPH
+236 AHFYWDFDTYYMPRN
-250 SNSVHSN
+250 NSAYTN
-257 EAGKYIAMYLE
+257 AAGKYIAMYLE

-274 DIRSADIYQNMRRPK
+274 DVCSADIYQNMRRPK
-289 NISFVMASTENIQA
+289 DVSFVMASTENIQA
-303 RYASQWLRED
+303 RYASQWLREE
-313 GRCQAGRETAV
+313 GRCLAGRKTAV
-324 VMCDEAILPP
+324 VMCDEAILAPM
-334 IIQSLPPEADK
+334 IQSLPPEADK

-355 MTPIASFVSLLF
+355 MTPIASFVSLLL

-374 TGKGTSYRAQYA
+374 AGKGTCYRAQYA
-386 SKLLTHAYTRYI
+386 SKLLRHAYTRYI
-398 SEKANDVYAT
+398 SDKANDVYAT
-408 IKEQHLVYPNQAIL
+408 IKEQHLVYPDHATL

-434 FKTIDPGNIQL
+434 FKTINIGNVHL
-445 LHHVAT
+445 LHHVET

-484 LAANGDLNVDINTL
+484 LAANGDMDVDINTL
-498 RRLIKQLISS
+498 RRLIKQLIAA

-605 EMSRFMLQMLVD
+605 EMSRFMLQMMVD
-617 GQQQIKHYNLLAD
+617 GQQKIKHYNLLAD

-637 PKSINKEGSIKEK
+637 PKSVSKAGSIKEK
-650 LDSMKSLSPSAINRY
+650 LDGMKSLSPSAINRY
-665 IKCQLLF
+665 IKCPLMF
-672 FYQHVANIKEPDCED
+672 FYQYVASIKEPDCED

-697 IFHKAAQLIYNDIIS
+697 IFHKSAQLIYDDIMS

-723 QKYLGTKGL
+723 QKYLNTKGL
-732 LENVVDRAFNEE
+732 LESIVDRAFNEE
-744 LFKVKDTMRS
+744 LFKVKNSMRS

-766 VLIEYLRQLLHGDQR
+766 VLIEYLRQLLHSDQR
-781 IAPFDILALEDAV
+781 TAPFEMLALEDAV

-801 TADNNVRKIRIG
+801 TEDNNVRKIRIG

-823 DPHTGMS
+823 DARTGVS
-830 TIRVVDYKTGVQAT
+830 TIRVVDYKTGIQAT

-856 ANISQKHSDYY
+856 MNISQKHSDYY
-867 LQALLYSLIVDNS
+867 LQAILYSLIVDNS
-880 TKYNRQKGCV
+880 TKYNKQKDCV
-890 SPALLFIKQASKE
+890 SPALLFVKQASKE
-903 DYNPVLEIDSKKI
+903 NYDPVLEIDSQKI
-916 DNVREYKEEFEKCL
+916 ANVREYKVEFEQHL
-930 KEVLQEIFNTTLPF
+930 KEVLHDIFNTNLPF
-944 TPTSDNTRCEKC
+944 TPTTDNTRCDKC
-956 TYRRI
+956 AYRRI
-961 CRVNSVE
+961 CKV
-968 S
+968 

>member
-10 YVAEDMLDKWG
+10 YVAEDMLAKWG

-34 RAALFMNEYLARM
+34 RAALFMNEYMARM

-64 GKHSDYAVGDS
+64 GKHSEYVVGDS

-130 HELDDLSYLTEEQR
+130 HELDDLSYLTDEQR
-144 DLLKRF
+144 ELLKRF

-173 GDIYHDYNERLRSQ
+173 GDIYHDYNQRLRNQ

-196 RDVATR
+196 REVATR

-225 KLFANLKKAGK
+225 ELFANLKKAGK
-236 AHFYWDFDTYYMPH
+236 AHFYWDFDTYYMPRN
-250 SNSVHSN
+250 NSAYTN
-257 EAGKYIAMYLE
+257 AAGKYIAMYLE

-274 DIRSADIYQNMRRPK
+274 DVCSADIYQNMRRPK
-289 NISFVMASTENIQA
+289 DVSFVMASTENIQA
-303 RYASQWLRED
+303 RYASQWLREE
-313 GRCQAGRETAV
+313 GRCLAGRKTAV
-324 VMCDEAILPP
+324 VMCDEAILAP

-355 MTPIASFVSLLF
+355 MTPIASFVSLLL

-374 TGKGTSYRAQYA
+374 AGKGTCYRAQYA
-386 SKLLTHAYTRYI
+386 SKLLRHAYTRYI
-398 SEKANDVYAT
+398 SDKANDVYAT
-408 IKEQHLVYPNQAIL
+408 IKEQHLVYPNQATL

-434 FKTIDPGNIQL
+434 FKTINIGNVHL
-445 LHHVAT
+445 LHHVET

-484 LAANGDLNVDINTL
+484 LAANGDMDVDINTL
-498 RRLIKQLISS
+498 RRLIKQLIAA

-605 EMSRFMLQMLVD
+605 EMSRFMLQMMVD
-617 GQQQIKHYNLLAD
+617 GQQKIKHYNLLAD

-637 PKSINKEGSIKEK
+637 PKSVSKAGSIKEK
-650 LDSMKSLSPSAINRY
+650 LDGMKSLSPSAINRY
-665 IKCQLLF
+665 IKCPLMF
-672 FYQHVANIKEPDCED
+672 FYQYVASIKEPDCED

-697 IFHKAAQLIYNDIIS
+697 IFHKSAQLIYDDIMS

-723 QKYLGTKGL
+723 QKYLNTKGL
-732 LENVVDRAFNEE
+732 LESIVDRAFNEE
-744 LFKVKDTMRS
+744 LFKVKNSMRS
-754 PYYNGLHLINRK
+754 PYYNGLHLINRM
-766 VLIEYLRQLLHGDQR
+766 VLIEYLRQLLHSDQR
-781 IAPFDILALEDAV
+781 TAPFEMLALEDAV

-801 TADNNVRKIRIG
+801 TEDNNVRKIRIG

-823 DPHTGMS
+823 DARTGVS
-830 TIRVVDYKTGVQAT
+830 TIRVVDYKTGIQAT

-856 ANISQKHSDYY
+856 MNISQKHSDYY
-867 LQALLYSLIVDNS
+867 LQAILYSLIVDNS
-880 TKYNRQKGCV
+880 TKYNKQKDCV
-890 SPALLFIKQASKE
+890 SPALLFVKQASKE
-903 DYNPVLEIDSKKI
+903 NYDPVLEIDSQKI
-916 DNVREYKEEFEKCL
+916 ANVREYKVEFEQHL
-930 KEVLQEIFNTTLPF
+930 KEVLHDIFNTNLPF
-944 TPTSDNTRCEKC
+944 TPTTDNTRCDKC
-956 TYRRI
+956 AYRRI
-961 CRVNSVE
+961 CKV
-968 S
+968 

>member
-10 YVAEDMLDKWG
+10 YVAEDMLAKWG

-34 RAALFMNEYLARM
+34 RAALFMNEYMARM

-64 GKHSDYAVGDS
+64 GKHSEYVVGDS

-130 HELDDLSYLTEEQR
+130 HELDDLSYLTDEQR
-144 DLLKRF
+144 ELLKRF

-173 GDIYHDYNERLRSQ
+173 GDIYHDYNQRLRNQ

-196 RDVATR
+196 REVATR

-225 KLFANLKKAGK
+225 ELFANLKKAGK
-236 AHFYWDFDTYYMPH
+236 AHFYWDFDTYYMPRN
-250 SNSVHSN
+250 NSAYTN
-257 EAGKYIAMYLE
+257 AAGKYIAMYLE

-274 DIRSADIYQNMRRPK
+274 DVCSADIYQNMRRPK
-289 NISFVMASTENIQA
+289 DVSFVMASTENIQA
-303 RYASQWLRED
+303 RYASQWLREE
-313 GRCQAGRETAV
+313 GRCLAGRKTAV
-324 VMCDEAILPP
+324 VMCDEAILAP

-355 MTPIASFVSLLF
+355 MTPIASFVSLLL

-374 TGKGTSYRAQYA
+374 EGKGTCYRAQYA
-386 SKLLTHAYTRYI
+386 SKLLRHAYTRYI
-398 SEKANDVYAT
+398 SDKANDVYAT
-408 IKEQHLVYPNQAIL
+408 IKEQHLVYPDQATL

-434 FKTIDPGNIQL
+434 FKTINIGNVHL
-445 LHHVAT
+445 LHHVET

-484 LAANGDLNVDINTL
+484 LAANGDMDVDINTL
-498 RRLIKQLISS
+498 RRLIKQLIAA

-605 EMSRFMLQMLVD
+605 EMSRFMLQMMVD
-617 GQQQIKHYNLLAD
+617 GQQKIKHYNLLAD

-637 PKSINKEGSIKEK
+637 PKSVSKTGSIKEK
-650 LDSMKSLSPSAINRY
+650 LDGMKSLSPSAINRY
-665 IKCQLLF
+665 IKCPLMF
-672 FYQHVANIKEPDCED
+672 FYQYVASIKEPDCED

-697 IFHKAAQLIYNDIIS
+697 IFHKSAQLIYDDIMS

-723 QKYLGTKGL
+723 QKYLNTKGL
-732 LENVVDRAFNEE
+732 LESIVDRAFNEE
-744 LFKVKDTMRS
+744 LFKVKNSMRS

-766 VLIEYLRQLLHGDQR
+766 VLIEYLRQLLHSDQR
-781 IAPFDILALEDAV
+781 TAPFEMLALEDAV

-801 TADNNVRKIRIG
+801 TEDNNVRKIRIG
-813 GIIDRLDRVT
+813 GIIDRLDRLT
-823 DPHTGMS
+823 DARTGVS
-830 TIRVVDYKTGVQAT
+830 TIRVVDYKTGIQAT

-856 ANISQKHSDYY
+856 MNISQKHSDYY
-867 LQALLYSLIVDNS
+867 LQAILYSLIVDNS
-880 TKYNRQKGCV
+880 TKYNKQKDCV
-890 SPALLFIKQASKE
+890 SPALLFVKQASKE
-903 DYNPVLEIDSKKI
+903 NYDPVLEIDSQKI
-916 DNVREYKEEFEKCL
+916 ANVREYKVEFEQHL
-930 KEVLQEIFNTTLPF
+930 KEVLHDIFNTNLPF
-944 TPTSDNTRCEKC
+944 TPTTDNTRCDKC
-956 TYRRI
+956 AYRRI
-961 CRVNSVE
+961 CKV
-968 S
+968 

>member
-10 YVAEDMLDKWG
+10 YVAEDMLAKWG

-34 RAALFMNEYLARM
+34 RAALFMNEYMARM

-64 GKHSDYAVGDS
+64 GKHSEYVVGDS

-130 HELDDLSYLTEEQR
+130 HELDDLSYLTDEQR
-144 DLLKRF
+144 ELLKRF

-173 GDIYHDYNERLRSQ
+173 GDIYHDYNQRLRNQ

-196 RDVATR
+196 REVATR
-202 KDIEFEYDTYI
+202 KDIELEYDTYI

-225 KLFANLKKAGK
+225 ELFANLKKAGK
-236 AHFYWDFDTYYMPH
+236 AHFYWDFDTYYMPRN
-250 SNSVHSN
+250 NSAYTN
-257 EAGKYIAMYLE
+257 AAGKYIAMYLE

-274 DIRSADIYQNMRRPK
+274 DVCSADIYQNMRRPK
-289 NISFVMASTENIQA
+289 DVSFVMASTENIQA
-303 RYASQWLRED
+303 RYASQWLREE
-313 GRCQAGRETAV
+313 GRCLAGRKTAV
-324 VMCDEAILPP
+324 VMCDEAILAP

-355 MTPIASFVSLLF
+355 MTPIASFVSLLL

-374 TGKGTSYRAQYA
+374 AGKGTCYRAQYA
-386 SKLLTHAYTRYI
+386 SKLLRHAYTRYI
-398 SEKANDVYAT
+398 SDKANDVYAT
-408 IKEQHLVYPNQAIL
+408 IKEQHLVYPDQATL

-434 FKTIDPGNIQL
+434 FKTINIGNVHL
-445 LHHVAT
+445 LHHVET

-484 LAANGDLNVDINTL
+484 LAANGDMDVDINTL
-498 RRLIKQLISS
+498 RRLIKQLIAA

-605 EMSRFMLQMLVD
+605 EMSRFMLQMMVD
-617 GQQQIKHYNLLAD
+617 GQQKIKHYNLLAD

-637 PKSINKEGSIKEK
+637 PKSVSKTGSIKEK
-650 LDSMKSLSPSAINRY
+650 LDGMKSLSPSAINRY
-665 IKCQLLF
+665 IKCPLMF
-672 FYQHVANIKEPDCED
+672 FYQYVASIKEPDCED

-697 IFHKAAQLIYNDIIS
+697 IFHKSAQLIYDDIMS

-723 QKYLGTKGL
+723 QKYLNTKGL
-732 LENVVDRAFNEE
+732 LESIVDRAFNEE
-744 LFKVKDTMRS
+744 LFKVKNSMRS

-766 VLIEYLRQLLHGDQR
+766 VLIEYLRQLLHSDQR
-781 IAPFDILALEDAV
+781 TAPFEMLALEDAV

-801 TADNNVRKIRIG
+801 TEDNNVRKIRIG

-823 DPHTGMS
+823 DARTGVS
-830 TIRVVDYKTGVQAT
+830 TIRVVDYKTGIQAT

-856 ANISQKHSDYY
+856 MNISQKHSDYY
-867 LQALLYSLIVDNS
+867 LQAILYSLIVDNS
-880 TKYNRQKGCV
+880 TKYNKQKDCV
-890 SPALLFIKQASKE
+890 SPALLFVKQASKE
-903 DYNPVLEIDSKKI
+903 NYDPVLEIDSQKI
-916 DNVREYKEEFEKCL
+916 ANVREYKVEFEQHL
-930 KEVLQEIFNTTLPF
+930 KEVLHDIFNTNLPF
-944 TPTSDNTRCEKC
+944 TPTTDNTRCDKC
-956 TYRRI
+956 AYRRI
-961 CRVNSVE
+961 CKV
-968 S
+968 

>member
-1 MNTTRTFLE
+1 
-10 YVAEDMLDKWG
+10 MLAKWG

-34 RAALFMNEYLARM
+34 RAALFMNEYMARM

-64 GKHSDYAVGDS
+64 GKHSEYVVGDS

-130 HELDDLSYLTEEQR
+130 HELDDLSYLTDEQR
-144 DLLKRF
+144 ELLKRF

-173 GDIYHDYNERLRSQ
+173 GDIYHDYNQRLRNQ

-196 RDVATR
+196 REVATR

-225 KLFANLKKAGK
+225 ELFANLKKAGK
-236 AHFYWDFDTYYMPH
+236 AHFYWDFDTYYMPRN
-250 SNSVHSN
+250 NSAYTN
-257 EAGKYIAMYLE
+257 AAGKYIAMYLE

-274 DIRSADIYQNMRRPK
+274 DVCSADIYQNMRRPK
-289 NISFVMASTENIQA
+289 DVSFVMASTENIQA
-303 RYASQWLRED
+303 RYASQWLREE
-313 GRCQAGRETAV
+313 GRCLAGRKTAV
-324 VMCDEAILPP
+324 VMCDEAILAP

-355 MTPIASFVSLLF
+355 MTPIASFVSLLL

-374 TGKGTSYRAQYA
+374 AGKGTCYRAQYA
-386 SKLLTHAYTRYI
+386 SKLLRHAYTRYI
-398 SEKANDVYAT
+398 SDKANDVYAT
-408 IKEQHLVYPNQAIL
+408 IKEQHLVYPDQTTL

-434 FKTIDPGNIQL
+434 FKTINIGNVHL
-445 LHHVAT
+445 LHHVET

-484 LAANGDLNVDINTL
+484 LAANGDMDVDINTL
-498 RRLIKQLISS
+498 RRLIKQLIAA

-605 EMSRFMLQMLVD
+605 EMSRFMLQMMVD
-617 GQQQIKHYNLLAD
+617 GQQKIKHYNLLAD

-637 PKSINKEGSIKEK
+637 PKSVSKAGSIKEK
-650 LDSMKSLSPSAINRY
+650 LDGMKSLSPSAINRY
-665 IKCQLLF
+665 IKCPLMF
-672 FYQHVANIKEPDCED
+672 FYQYVASIKEPDCED

-697 IFHKAAQLIYNDIIS
+697 IFHKSAQLIYDDIMS

-723 QKYLGTKGL
+723 QKYLNTKGL
-732 LENVVDRAFNEE
+732 LESIVDRAFNEE
-744 LFKVKDTMRS
+744 LFKVKNSMRS
-754 PYYNGLHLINRK
+754 PYYNGLHLINRM
-766 VLIEYLRQLLHGDQR
+766 VLIEYLRQLLHSDQR
-781 IAPFDILALEDAV
+781 TAPFEMLALEDAV

-801 TADNNVRKIRIG
+801 TEDNNVRKIRIG

-823 DPHTGMS
+823 DARTGVS
-830 TIRVVDYKTGVQAT
+830 TIRVVDYKTGIQAT

-856 ANISQKHSDYY
+856 MNISQKHSDYY
-867 LQALLYSLIVDNS
+867 LQAILYSLIVDNS
-880 TKYNRQKGCV
+880 TKYNKQKDCV
-890 SPALLFIKQASKE
+890 SPALLFVKQASKE
-903 DYNPVLEIDSKKI
+903 NYDPVLEIDSQKI
-916 DNVREYKEEFEKCL
+916 ANVREYKVEFEQHL
-930 KEVLQEIFNTTLPF
+930 KEVLHDIFNTNLPF
-944 TPTSDNTRCEKC
+944 TPTTDNTRCDKC
-956 TYRRI
+956 AYRRI
-961 CRVNSVE
+961 CKV
-968 S
+968 

>member
-10 YVAEDMLDKWG
+10 YVAEDMLAKWG

-34 RAALFMNEYLARM
+34 RAALFMNEYMARM

-64 GKHSDYAVGDS
+64 GKHSEYVVGDS

-130 HELDDLSYLTEEQR
+130 HELDDLSYLTDEQR
-144 DLLKRF
+144 ELLKRF

-173 GDIYHDYNERLRSQ
+173 GDIYHDYNQRLRNQ

-196 RDVATR
+196 REVATR
-202 KDIEFEYDTYI
+202 KDVEFEYDTYI

-225 KLFANLKKAGK
+225 ELFANLKKAGK
-236 AHFYWDFDTYYMPH
+236 AHFYWDFDTYYMPRN
-250 SNSVHSN
+250 NSAYTN
-257 EAGKYIAMYLE
+257 AAGKYIAMYLE

-274 DIRSADIYQNMRRPK
+274 DVCSADIYQNMRRPK
-289 NISFVMASTENIQA
+289 DVSFVMASTENIQA
-303 RYASQWLRED
+303 RYASQWLREE
-313 GRCQAGRETAV
+313 GRCLAGRKTAV
-324 VMCDEAILPP
+324 VMCDEAILAP

-355 MTPIASFVSLLF
+355 MTPIASFVSLLL

-374 TGKGTSYRAQYA
+374 AGKGTCYRAQYA
-386 SKLLTHAYTRYI
+386 SKLLRHAYTRYI
-398 SEKANDVYAT
+398 SDKANDVYAT
-408 IKEQHLVYPNQAIL
+408 IKEQHLVYPDQATL

-434 FKTIDPGNIQL
+434 FKTINIGNVHL
-445 LHHVAT
+445 LHHVET

-484 LAANGDLNVDINTL
+484 LAANGDMDVDINTL
-498 RRLIKQLISS
+498 RRLIKQLIAA

-605 EMSRFMLQMLVD
+605 EMSRFMLQMMVD
-617 GQQQIKHYNLLAD
+617 GQQKIKHYNLLAD

-637 PKSINKEGSIKEK
+637 PKSVCKAGSIKEK
-650 LDSMKSLSPSAINRY
+650 LDGMKSLSPSAINRY
-665 IKCQLLF
+665 IKCPLMF
-672 FYQHVANIKEPDCED
+672 FYQYVASIKEPDCED

-697 IFHKAAQLIYNDIIS
+697 IFHKSAQLIYDDIMS

-723 QKYLGTKGL
+723 QKYLNTKGL
-732 LENVVDRAFNEE
+732 LESIVDRAFNEE
-744 LFKVKDTMRS
+744 LFKVKNSMRS

-766 VLIEYLRQLLHGDQR
+766 VLIEYLRQLLHSDQR
-781 IAPFDILALEDAV
+781 TAPFEMLALEDAV

-801 TADNNVRKIRIG
+801 TEDNNVRKIRIG

-823 DPHTGMS
+823 DARTGVS
-830 TIRVVDYKTGVQAT
+830 TIRVVDYKTGIQAT

-856 ANISQKHSDYY
+856 MNISQKHSDYY
-867 LQALLYSLIVDNS
+867 LQAILYSLIVDNS
-880 TKYNRQKGCV
+880 TKYNKQKDCV
-890 SPALLFIKQASKE
+890 SPALLFVKQASKE
-903 DYNPVLEIDSKKI
+903 NYDPVLEIDSQKI
-916 DNVREYKEEFEKCL
+916 ANVREYKVEFEQHL
-930 KEVLQEIFNTTLPF
+930 KEVLHDIFNTNLPF
-944 TPTSDNTRCEKC
+944 TPTTDNTRCDKC
-956 TYRRI
+956 AYRRI
-961 CRVNSVE
+961 CKV
-968 S
+968 

>member
-10 YVAEDMLDKWG
+10 YVAEDMLAKWG

-34 RAALFMNEYLARM
+34 RAALFMNEYMARM

-64 GKHSDYAVGDS
+64 GKHSEYVVGDS

-130 HELDDLSYLTEEQR
+130 HELDDLSYLTDEQR
-144 DLLKRF
+144 ELLKRF

-173 GDIYHDYNERLRSQ
+173 GDIYHDYNQRLRNQ

-196 RDVATR
+196 REVATR

-225 KLFANLKKAGK
+225 ELFANLKKAGK
-236 AHFYWDFDTYYMPH
+236 AHFYWDFDTYYMPRN
-250 SNSVHSN
+250 NSAYTN
-257 EAGKYIAMYLE
+257 AAGKYIAMYLE

-274 DIRSADIYQNMRRPK
+274 DVCSADIYQNMRRPK
-289 NISFVMASTENIQA
+289 DVSFVMASTENIQA
-303 RYASQWLRED
+303 RYASQWLREE
-313 GRCQAGRETAV
+313 GRCLAGRKTAV
-324 VMCDEAILPP
+324 VMCDEAILAP

-355 MTPIASFVSLLF
+355 MTPIASFVSLLL

-374 TGKGTSYRAQYA
+374 AGKGTCYRAQYA
-386 SKLLTHAYTRYI
+386 SKLLRHAYTRYI
-398 SEKANDVYAT
+398 SDKANDVYAT
-408 IKEQHLVYPNQAIL
+408 IKEQHLVYPDHATL

-434 FKTIDPGNIQL
+434 FKTINIGNVHL
-445 LHHVAT
+445 LHHVET

-484 LAANGDLNVDINTL
+484 LAANGDMDVDINTL
-498 RRLIKQLISS
+498 RRLIKQLIAA

-605 EMSRFMLQMLVD
+605 EMSRFMLQMMVD
-617 GQQQIKHYNLLAD
+617 GQQKIKHYNLLAD

-637 PKSINKEGSIKEK
+637 PKSVSKAGSIKEK
-650 LDSMKSLSPSAINRY
+650 LDGMKSLSPSAINRY
-665 IKCQLLF
+665 IKCPLMF
-672 FYQHVANIKEPDCED
+672 FYQYVASIKEPDCED

-697 IFHKAAQLIYNDIIS
+697 IFHKSAQLIYDDIMS

-723 QKYLGTKGL
+723 QKYLNTKGL
-732 LENVVDRAFNEE
+732 LESIVDRAFNEE
-744 LFKVKDTMRS
+744 LFKVKNSMRS

-766 VLIEYLRQLLHGDQR
+766 VLIEYLRQLLHSDQR
-781 IAPFDILALEDAV
+781 TAPFEMLALEDAV

-801 TADNNVRKIRIG
+801 TEDNNVRKIRIG

-823 DPHTGMS
+823 DARTGVS
-830 TIRVVDYKTGVQAT
+830 TIRVVDYKTGIQAT

-856 ANISQKHSDYY
+856 MNISQKHSDYY
-867 LQALLYSLIVDNS
+867 LQAILYSLIVDNS
-880 TKYNRQKGCV
+880 TKYNKQKDCV
-890 SPALLFIKQASKE
+890 SPALLFVKQASKE
-903 DYNPVLEIDSKKI
+903 NYDPVLEIDSQKI
-916 DNVREYKEEFEKCL
+916 ANVREYKVEFEQHL
-930 KEVLQEIFNTTLPF
+930 KEVLHDIFNTNLPF
-944 TPTSDNTRCEKC
+944 TPTTDNTRCDKC
-956 TYRRI
+956 AYRRI
-961 CRVNSVE
+961 CKV
-968 S
+968 

>member
-10 YVAEDMLDKWG
+10 YVAEDMLAKWG

-34 RAALFMNEYLARM
+34 RAALFMNEYMARM

-64 GKHSDYAVGDS
+64 GKHSEYVVGDS

-130 HELDDLSYLTEEQR
+130 HELDDLSYLTDEQR
-144 DLLKRF
+144 ELLKRF

-173 GDIYHDYNERLRSQ
+173 GDIYHDYNQRLRNQ

-196 RDVATR
+196 REVATR

-225 KLFANLKKAGK
+225 ELFANLKKAGK
-236 AHFYWDFDTYYMPH
+236 AHFYWDFDTYYMPRN
-250 SNSVHSN
+250 NSAYTN
-257 EAGKYIAMYLE
+257 AAGKYIAMYLE

-274 DIRSADIYQNMRRPK
+274 DVCSADIYQNMRRPK
-289 NISFVMASTENIQA
+289 DVSFVMASTENIQA
-303 RYASQWLRED
+303 RYASQWLREE
-313 GRCQAGRETAV
+313 GRCLAGRKTAV
-324 VMCDEAILPP
+324 VMCDEAILAP

-355 MTPIASFVSLLF
+355 MTPIASFVSLLL

-374 TGKGTSYRAQYA
+374 AGKGTCYRAQYA
-386 SKLLTHAYTRYI
+386 SKLLRHAYTRYI
-398 SEKANDVYAT
+398 SDKANDVYAT
-408 IKEQHLVYPNQAIL
+408 IKEQHLVYPDQATL

-434 FKTIDPGNIQL
+434 FKTINIGNVHL
-445 LHHVAT
+445 LHHVET

-484 LAANGDLNVDINTL
+484 LAANGDMDVDINTL
-498 RRLIKQLISS
+498 RRLIKQLIAA

-585 QRAEDITIVYN
+585 QRAKDITIVYN

-605 EMSRFMLQMLVD
+605 EMSRFMLQMMVD
-617 GQQQIKHYNLLAD
+617 GQQKIKHYNLLAD

-637 PKSINKEGSIKEK
+637 PKSVSKAGSIKEK
-650 LDSMKSLSPSAINRY
+650 LDGMKSLSPSAINRY
-665 IKCQLLF
+665 IKCPLMF
-672 FYQHVANIKEPDCED
+672 FYQYVASIKEPDCED

-697 IFHKAAQLIYNDIIS
+697 IFHKSAQLIYDDIMS

-723 QKYLGTKGL
+723 QKYLNTKGL
-732 LENVVDRAFNEE
+732 LESIVDRAFNEE
-744 LFKVKDTMRS
+744 LFKVKNSMRS

-766 VLIEYLRQLLHGDQR
+766 VLIEYLRQLLHSDQR
-781 IAPFDILALEDAV
+781 TAPFEMLALEDAV

-801 TADNNVRKIRIG
+801 TEDNNVRKIRIG

-823 DPHTGMS
+823 DARTGVS
-830 TIRVVDYKTGVQAT
+830 TIRVVDYKTGIQAT

-856 ANISQKHSDYY
+856 MNISQKHSDYY
-867 LQALLYSLIVDNS
+867 LQAILYSLIVDNS
-880 TKYNRQKGCV
+880 TKYNKQKDCV
-890 SPALLFIKQASKE
+890 SPALLFVKQASKE
-903 DYNPVLEIDSKKI
+903 NYDPVLEIDSQKI
-916 DNVREYKEEFEKCL
+916 ANVREYKVEFEQHL
-930 KEVLQEIFNTTLPF
+930 KEVLHDIFNTNLPF
-944 TPTSDNTRCEKC
+944 TPTTDNTRCDKC
-956 TYRRI
+956 AYRRI
-961 CRVNSVE
+961 CKV
-968 S
+968 

>member
-10 YVAEDMLDKWG
+10 YVAEDMLAKWD

-34 RAALFMNEYLARM
+34 RAALFMNEYMARM

-64 GKHSDYAVGDS
+64 GKHSEYVVGDS

-130 HELDDLSYLTEEQR
+130 HELDDLSYLTDEQR
-144 DLLKRF
+144 ELLKRF

-173 GDIYHDYNERLRSQ
+173 GDIYHDYNQRLRNQ

-196 RDVATR
+196 REVATR

-225 KLFANLKKAGK
+225 ELFANLKKAGK
-236 AHFYWDFDTYYMPH
+236 AHFYWDFDTYYMPRN
-250 SNSVHSN
+250 NSAYTN
-257 EAGKYIAMYLE
+257 AAGKYIAMYLE

-274 DIRSADIYQNMRRPK
+274 DVCSADIYQNMRRPK
-289 NISFVMASTENIQA
+289 DVSFVMASTENIQA
-303 RYASQWLRED
+303 RYASQWLREE
-313 GRCQAGRETAV
+313 GRCLAGRKTAV
-324 VMCDEAILPP
+324 VMCDEAILAP

-355 MTPIASFVSLLF
+355 MTPIASFVSLLL

-374 TGKGTSYRAQYA
+374 AGKGTCYRAQYA
-386 SKLLTHAYTRYI
+386 SKLLRHAYTRYI
-398 SEKANDVYAT
+398 SDKANDVYAT
-408 IKEQHLVYPNQAIL
+408 IKEQHLVYPDQATL

-434 FKTIDPGNIQL
+434 FKTINIGNVHL
-445 LHHVAT
+445 LHHVET

-484 LAANGDLNVDINTL
+484 LAANGDMDVDINTL
-498 RRLIKQLISS
+498 RRLIKQLIAA

-605 EMSRFMLQMLVD
+605 EMSRFMLQMMVD
-617 GQQQIKHYNLLAD
+617 GQQKIKHYNLLAD

-637 PKSINKEGSIKEK
+637 PKSVSKAGSIKEK
-650 LDSMKSLSPSAINRY
+650 LDGMKSLSPSAINRY
-665 IKCQLLF
+665 IKCPLMF
-672 FYQHVANIKEPDCED
+672 FYQYVASIKEPDCED

-697 IFHKAAQLIYNDIIS
+697 IFHKSAQLIYDEIMS

-723 QKYLGTKGL
+723 QKYLNTKGL
-732 LENVVDRAFNEE
+732 LESIVDRAFNEE
-744 LFKVKDTMRS
+744 LFKVKNSMRS

-766 VLIEYLRQLLHGDQR
+766 VLIEYLRQLLHSDQR
-781 IAPFDILALEDAV
+781 TAPFEMLALEDAV

-801 TADNNVRKIRIG
+801 TEDNNVRKIRIG

-823 DPHTGMS
+823 DARTGVS
-830 TIRVVDYKTGVQAT
+830 TIRVVDYKTGIQAT

-856 ANISQKHSDYY
+856 MNISQKHSDYY
-867 LQALLYSLIVDNS
+867 LQAILYSLIVDNS
-880 TKYNRQKGCV
+880 TKYNKQKDCV
-890 SPALLFIKQASKE
+890 SPALLFVKQASKE
-903 DYNPVLEIDSKKI
+903 NYDPVLEIDSQKI
-916 DNVREYKEEFEKCL
+916 ANVREYKVEFEQHL
-930 KEVLQEIFNTTLPF
+930 KEVLHDIFNTNLPF
-944 TPTSDNTRCEKC
+944 TPTTDNTRCDKC
-956 TYRRI
+956 AYRRI
-961 CRVNSVE
+961 CKV
-968 S
+968 

>member
-10 YVAEDMLDKWG
+10 YVAEDMLAKWG

-34 RAALFMNEYLARM
+34 RAALFMNEYMARM

-64 GKHSDYAVGDS
+64 GKHSEYVVGDS

-130 HELDDLSYLTEEQR
+130 HELDDLSYLTDEQR
-144 DLLKRF
+144 ELLKRF

-173 GDIYHDYNERLRSQ
+173 GDIYHDYNQRLRNQ

-196 RDVATR
+196 REVATR
-202 KDIEFEYDTYI
+202 KDVEFEYDTYI

-225 KLFANLKKAGK
+225 ELFANLKKAGK
-236 AHFYWDFDTYYMPH
+236 AHFYWDFDTYYMPRN
-250 SNSVHSN
+250 NSAYTN
-257 EAGKYIAMYLE
+257 AAGKYIAMYLE

-274 DIRSADIYQNMRRPK
+274 DVCSADIYQNMRRPK
-289 NISFVMASTENIQA
+289 DVSFVMASTENIQA
-303 RYASQWLRED
+303 RYASQWLREE
-313 GRCQAGRETAV
+313 GRCLAGRKTAV
-324 VMCDEAILPP
+324 VMCDEAILAP

-355 MTPIASFVSLLF
+355 MTPIASFVSLLL

-374 TGKGTSYRAQYA
+374 AGKGTCYRAQYA
-386 SKLLTHAYTRYI
+386 SKLLRHAYTRYI
-398 SEKANDVYAT
+398 SDKANDVYAT
-408 IKEQHLVYPNQAIL
+408 IKEQHLVYPDQATL

-434 FKTIDPGNIQL
+434 FKTINIGNVHL
-445 LHHVAT
+445 LHHVET

-484 LAANGDLNVDINTL
+484 LAANGDMDVDINTL
-498 RRLIKQLISS
+498 RRLIKQLIAA

-605 EMSRFMLQMLVD
+605 EMSRFMLQMMVD
-617 GQQQIKHYNLLAD
+617 GQQKIKHYNLLAD

-637 PKSINKEGSIKEK
+637 PKSVSKAGSIKEK
-650 LDSMKSLSPSAINRY
+650 LDGMKSLSPSAINRY
-665 IKCQLLF
+665 IKCPLMF
-672 FYQHVANIKEPDCED
+672 FYQYVASIKEPDCED

-697 IFHKAAQLIYNDIIS
+697 IFHKSAQLIYDDIMS
-712 HNNGRIEKASI
+712 HNNGRIEKSSI
-723 QKYLGTKGL
+723 QKYLNTKGL
-732 LENVVDRAFNEE
+732 LESIVDRAFNEE
-744 LFKVKDTMRS
+744 LFKVKNSMRS

-766 VLIEYLRQLLHGDQR
+766 VLIEYLRQLLHSDQR
-781 IAPFDILALEDAV
+781 TAPFEMLALEDAV

-801 TADNNVRKIRIG
+801 TEDNNVRKIRIG

-823 DPHTGMS
+823 DARTGVS
-830 TIRVVDYKTGVQAT
+830 TIRVVDYKTGIQAT

-856 ANISQKHSDYY
+856 MNISQKHSDYY
-867 LQALLYSLIVDNS
+867 LQAILYSLIVDNS
-880 TKYNRQKGCV
+880 TKYNKQKDCV
-890 SPALLFIKQASKE
+890 SPALLFVKQASKE
-903 DYNPVLEIDSKKI
+903 NYDPVLEIDSQKI
-916 DNVREYKEEFEKCL
+916 ANVREYKVEFEQHL
-930 KEVLQEIFNTTLPF
+930 KEVLHDIFNTNLPF
-944 TPTSDNTRCEKC
+944 TPTTDNTRCDKC
-956 TYRRI
+956 AYRRI
-961 CRVNSVE
+961 CKV
-968 S
+968 

>member
-1 MNTTRTFLE
+1 
-10 YVAEDMLDKWG
+10 MLAKWG

-34 RAALFMNEYLARM
+34 RAALFMNEYMARM

-64 GKHSDYAVGDS
+64 GKHSEYVVGDS

-130 HELDDLSYLTEEQR
+130 HELDDLSYLTDEQR
-144 DLLKRF
+144 ELLKRF

-173 GDIYHDYNERLRSQ
+173 GDIYHDYNQRLRNQ

-196 RDVATR
+196 REVATR

-225 KLFANLKKAGK
+225 ELFANLKKAGK
-236 AHFYWDFDTYYMPH
+236 AHFYWDFDTYYMPRN
-250 SNSVHSN
+250 NSAYTN
-257 EAGKYIAMYLE
+257 AAGKYIAMYLE

-274 DIRSADIYQNMRRPK
+274 DVCSADIYQNMRRPK
-289 NISFVMASTENIQA
+289 DVSFVMASTENIQA
-303 RYASQWLRED
+303 RYASQWLREE
-313 GRCQAGRETAV
+313 GRCLAGRKTAV
-324 VMCDEAILPP
+324 VMCDEAILAP

-355 MTPIASFVSLLF
+355 MTPIASFVSLLL

-374 TGKGTSYRAQYA
+374 AGKGTCYRAQYA
-386 SKLLTHAYTRYI
+386 SKLLRHAYTRYI
-398 SEKANDVYAT
+398 SDKANDVYAT
-408 IKEQHLVYPNQAIL
+408 IKEQHLVYPDQATL

-434 FKTIDPGNIQL
+434 FKTINIGNVHL
-445 LHHVAT
+445 LHHVET

-484 LAANGDLNVDINTL
+484 LAANGDMDVDINTL
-498 RRLIKQLISS
+498 RRLIKQLIAA

-605 EMSRFMLQMLVD
+605 EMSRFMLQMMVD
-617 GQQQIKHYNLLAD
+617 GQQKIKHYNLLAD

-637 PKSINKEGSIKEK
+637 PKSVSKTGSIKEK
-650 LDSMKSLSPSAINRY
+650 LDGMKSLSPSAINRY
-665 IKCQLLF
+665 IKCPLMF
-672 FYQHVANIKEPDCED
+672 FYQYVASIKEPDCED

-697 IFHKAAQLIYNDIIS
+697 IFHKSAQLIYDDIMS

-723 QKYLGTKGL
+723 QKYLNTKGL
-732 LENVVDRAFNEE
+732 LESIVDRAFNEE
-744 LFKVKDTMRS
+744 LFKVKNSMRS

-766 VLIEYLRQLLHGDQR
+766 VLIEYLRQLLHSDQR
-781 IAPFDILALEDAV
+781 TAPFEMLALEDAV

-801 TADNNVRKIRIG
+801 TEDNNVRKIRIG

-823 DPHTGMS
+823 DVRTGVS
-830 TIRVVDYKTGVQAT
+830 TIRVVDYKTGIQAT

-856 ANISQKHSDYY
+856 MNISQKHSDYY
-867 LQALLYSLIVDNS
+867 LQAILYSLIVDNS
-880 TKYNRQKGCV
+880 TKYNKQKDCV
-890 SPALLFIKQASKE
+890 SPALLFVKQASKE
-903 DYNPVLEIDSKKI
+903 NYDPVLEIDSQKI
-916 DNVREYKEEFEKCL
+916 ANVREYKVEFEQHL
-930 KEVLQEIFNTTLPF
+930 KEVLHDIFNTNLPF
-944 TPTSDNTRCEKC
+944 TPTTDNTRCDKC
-956 TYRRI
+956 AYRRI
-961 CRVNSVE
+961 CKV
-968 S
+968 

>member
-10 YVAEDMLDKWG
+10 YVAEDMLAKWG

-34 RAALFMNEYLARM
+34 RAALFMNEYMARM

-64 GKHSDYAVGDS
+64 GKHSEYVVGDS

-130 HELDDLSYLTEEQR
+130 HELDDLSYLTDEQR
-144 DLLKRF
+144 ELLKRF

-173 GDIYHDYNERLRSQ
+173 GDIYHDYNQRLRNQ

-196 RDVATR
+196 REVATR

-225 KLFANLKKAGK
+225 ELFANLKKAGK
-236 AHFYWDFDTYYMPH
+236 AHFYWDFDTYYMPRN
-250 SNSVHSN
+250 NSAYTN
-257 EAGKYIAMYLE
+257 AAGKYIAMYLE

-274 DIRSADIYQNMRRPK
+274 DVCSADIYQNMRRPK
-289 NISFVMASTENIQA
+289 DVSFVMASTENIQA
-303 RYASQWLRED
+303 RYASQWLREE
-313 GRCQAGRETAV
+313 GRCLAGRKTAV
-324 VMCDEAILPP
+324 VMCDEAILAP

-355 MTPIASFVSLLF
+355 MTPIASFVSLLL

-374 TGKGTSYRAQYA
+374 AGKGTCYRAQYA
-386 SKLLTHAYTRYI
+386 SKLLRHAYTRYI
-398 SEKANDVYAT
+398 SDKANDVYAT
-408 IKEQHLVYPNQAIL
+408 IKEQHLVYPDHATL

-434 FKTIDPGNIQL
+434 FKTINIGNVHL
-445 LHHVAT
+445 LHHVET

-484 LAANGDLNVDINTL
+484 LAANGDMDVDINTL
-498 RRLIKQLISS
+498 RRLIKQLIAA

-570 DNKVAIY
+570 DNKVAIS

-605 EMSRFMLQMLVD
+605 EMSRFMLQMMVD
-617 GQQQIKHYNLLAD
+617 GQQKIKHYNLLAD

-637 PKSINKEGSIKEK
+637 PKSVSKAGSIKEK
-650 LDSMKSLSPSAINRY
+650 LDGMKSLSPSAINRY
-665 IKCQLLF
+665 IKCPLMF
-672 FYQHVANIKEPDCED
+672 FYQYVASIKEPDCED

-697 IFHKAAQLIYNDIIS
+697 IFHKSAQLIYDDIMS

-723 QKYLGTKGL
+723 QKYLNTKGL
-732 LENVVDRAFNEE
+732 LESIVDRAFNEE
-744 LFKVKDTMRS
+744 LFKVKNSMRS

-766 VLIEYLRQLLHGDQR
+766 VLIEYLRQLLHSDQR
-781 IAPFDILALEDAV
+781 TAPFEMLALEDAV

-801 TADNNVRKIRIG
+801 TEDNNVRKIRIG

-823 DPHTGMS
+823 DARTGVS
-830 TIRVVDYKTGVQAT
+830 TIRVVDYKTGIQAT

-856 ANISQKHSDYY
+856 MNISQKHSDYY
-867 LQALLYSLIVDNS
+867 LQAILYSLIVDNS
-880 TKYNRQKGCV
+880 TKYNKQKDCV
-890 SPALLFIKQASKE
+890 SPALLFVKQASKE
-903 DYNPVLEIDSKKI
+903 NYDPVLEIDSQKI
-916 DNVREYKEEFEKCL
+916 ANVREYKVEFEQHL
-930 KEVLQEIFNTTLPF
+930 KEVLHDIFNTNLPF
-944 TPTSDNTRCEKC
+944 TPTTDNTRCDKC
-956 TYRRI
+956 AYRRI
-961 CRVNSVE
+961 CKV
-968 S
+968 

>member
-1 MNTTRTFLE
+1 
-10 YVAEDMLDKWG
+10 MLAKWG

-34 RAALFMNEYLARM
+34 RAALFMNEYMARM

-64 GKHSDYAVGDS
+64 GKHSEYVVGDS

-130 HELDDLSYLTEEQR
+130 HELDDLSYLTDEQR
-144 DLLKRF
+144 ELLKRF

-173 GDIYHDYNERLRSQ
+173 GDIYHDYNQRLRNQ

-196 RDVATR
+196 REVATR

-225 KLFANLKKAGK
+225 ELFANLKKAGK
-236 AHFYWDFDTYYMPH
+236 AHFYWDFDTYYMPRN
-250 SNSVHSN
+250 NSAYTN
-257 EAGKYIAMYLE
+257 AAGKYIAMYLE

-274 DIRSADIYQNMRRPK
+274 DVCSADIYQNMRRPK
-289 NISFVMASTENIQA
+289 DVSFVMASTENIQA
-303 RYASQWLRED
+303 RYASQWLREE
-313 GRCQAGRETAV
+313 GRCLAGRKTAV
-324 VMCDEAILPP
+324 VMCDEAILAP

-355 MTPIASFVSLLF
+355 MTPIASFVSLLL

-374 TGKGTSYRAQYA
+374 AGKGTCYRAQYA
-386 SKLLTHAYTRYI
+386 SKLLRHAYTRYI
-398 SEKANDVYAT
+398 SDKANDVYAT
-408 IKEQHLVYPNQAIL
+408 IKEQHLVYPDHATL

-434 FKTIDPGNIQL
+434 FKTINIGNVHL
-445 LHHVAT
+445 LHHVET

-484 LAANGDLNVDINTL
+484 LAANGDMDVDINTL
-498 RRLIKQLISS
+498 RRLIKQLIAA

-596 NTTDNGHTG
+596 TTTDNGHTG
-605 EMSRFMLQMLVD
+605 EMSRFMLQMMVD
-617 GQQQIKHYNLLAD
+617 GQQKIKHYNLLAD

-637 PKSINKEGSIKEK
+637 PKSVSKTGSIKEK
-650 LDSMKSLSPSAINRY
+650 LDGMKSLSPSAINRY
-665 IKCQLLF
+665 IKCPLMF
-672 FYQHVANIKEPDCED
+672 FYQYVASIKEPDCED

-697 IFHKAAQLIYNDIIS
+697 IFHKSAQLIYDDIMS

-723 QKYLGTKGL
+723 QKYLNTKGL
-732 LENVVDRAFNEE
+732 LESIVDRAFNEE
-744 LFKVKDTMRS
+744 LFKVKNSMRS

-766 VLIEYLRQLLHGDQR
+766 VLIEYLRQLLHSDQR
-781 IAPFDILALEDAV
+781 TAPFEMLALEDAV

-801 TADNNVRKIRIG
+801 TEDNNVRKIRIG

-823 DPHTGMS
+823 DARTGVS
-830 TIRVVDYKTGVQAT
+830 TIRVVDYKTGIQAT

-856 ANISQKHSDYY
+856 MNISQKHSDYY
-867 LQALLYSLIVDNS
+867 LQAILYSLIVDNS
-880 TKYNRQKGCV
+880 TKYNKQKDCV
-890 SPALLFIKQASKE
+890 SPALLFVKQASKE
-903 DYNPVLEIDSKKI
+903 NYDPVLEIDSQKI
-916 DNVREYKEEFEKCL
+916 ANVREYKVEFEQHL
-930 KEVLQEIFNTTLPF
+930 KEVLHDIFNTNLPF
-944 TPTSDNTRCEKC
+944 TPTTDNTRCDKC
-956 TYRRI
+956 AYRRI
-961 CRVNSVE
+961 CKV
-968 S
+968 

>member
-1 MNTTRTFLE
+1 
-10 YVAEDMLDKWG
+10 MLAKWG

-34 RAALFMNEYLARM
+34 RAALFMNEYMARM

-64 GKHSDYAVGDS
+64 GKHSEYVVGDS

-130 HELDDLSYLTEEQR
+130 HELDDLSYLTDEQR
-144 DLLKRF
+144 ELLKRF

-173 GDIYHDYNERLRSQ
+173 GDIYHDYNQRLRNQ

-196 RDVATR
+196 REVATR

-225 KLFANLKKAGK
+225 ELFANLKKAGK
-236 AHFYWDFDTYYMPH
+236 AHFYWDFDTYYMPRN
-250 SNSVHSN
+250 NSAYTN
-257 EAGKYIAMYLE
+257 AAGKYIAMYLE

-274 DIRSADIYQNMRRPK
+274 DVCSADIYQNMRRPK
-289 NISFVMASTENIQA
+289 DVSFVMASTENIQA
-303 RYASQWLRED
+303 RYASQWLREE
-313 GRCQAGRETAV
+313 GRCLAGRKTAV
-324 VMCDEAILPP
+324 VMCDEAILAP

-355 MTPIASFVSLLF
+355 MTPIASFVSLLL

-374 TGKGTSYRAQYA
+374 AGKGTCYRAQYA
-386 SKLLTHAYTRYI
+386 SKLLRHAYTRYI
-398 SEKANDVYAT
+398 SDKANDVYAT
-408 IKEQHLVYPNQAIL
+408 IKEQHLVYPDQATL

-434 FKTIDPGNIQL
+434 FKTINIGNVHL
-445 LHHVAT
+445 LHHVET

-484 LAANGDLNVDINTL
+484 LAANGDMDVDINTL
-498 RRLIKQLISS
+498 RRLIKQLIAA

-605 EMSRFMLQMLVD
+605 EMSRFMLQMMVD
-617 GQQQIKHYNLLAD
+617 GQQKIKHYNLLAD

-637 PKSINKEGSIKEK
+637 PKSVSKAGSIKEK
-650 LDSMKSLSPSAINRY
+650 LDGMKSLSPSAINRY
-665 IKCQLLF
+665 IKCPLMF
-672 FYQHVANIKEPDCED
+672 FYQYVASIKEPDCED

-697 IFHKAAQLIYNDIIS
+697 IFHKSAQLIYDEIMS

-723 QKYLGTKGL
+723 QKYLNTKGL
-732 LENVVDRAFNEE
+732 LESIVDRAFNEE
-744 LFKVKDTMRS
+744 LFKVKNSMRS
-754 PYYNGLHLINRK
+754 PYYNGLHLINRM
-766 VLIEYLRQLLHGDQR
+766 VLIEYLRQLLHSDQR
-781 IAPFDILALEDAV
+781 TAPFEMLALEDAV

-801 TADNNVRKIRIG
+801 TEDNNVRKIRIG

-823 DPHTGMS
+823 DARTGVS
-830 TIRVVDYKTGVQAT
+830 TIRVVDYKTGIQAT

-856 ANISQKHSDYY
+856 MNISQKHSDYY
-867 LQALLYSLIVDNS
+867 LQAILYSLIVDNS
-880 TKYNRQKGCV
+880 TKYNKQKDCV
-890 SPALLFIKQASKE
+890 SPALLFVKQASKE
-903 DYNPVLEIDSKKI
+903 NYDPVLEIDSQKI
-916 DNVREYKEEFEKCL
+916 ANVREYKVEFEQHL
-930 KEVLQEIFNTTLPF
+930 KEVLHDIFNTNLPF
-944 TPTSDNTRCEKC
+944 TPTTDNTRCDKC
-956 TYRRI
+956 AYRRI
-961 CRVNSVE
+961 CKV
-968 S
+968 

>member
-10 YVAEDMLDKWG
+10 YVAEDMLAKWG

-34 RAALFMNEYLARM
+34 RAALFMNEYMARM

-64 GKHSDYAVGDS
+64 GKHSEYVVGDS

-130 HELDDLSYLTEEQR
+130 HELDDLSYLTDEQR
-144 DLLKRF
+144 ELLKRF

-173 GDIYHDYNERLRSQ
+173 GDIYHDYNQRLRNQ

-196 RDVATR
+196 REVATR

-225 KLFANLKKAGK
+225 ELFANLKKAGK
-236 AHFYWDFDTYYMPH
+236 AHFYWDFDTYYMPRN
-250 SNSVHSN
+250 NSAYTN
-257 EAGKYIAMYLE
+257 AAGKYIAMYLE

-274 DIRSADIYQNMRRPK
+274 DVCSADIYQNMRRPK
-289 NISFVMASTENIQA
+289 DVSFVMASTENIQA
-303 RYASQWLRED
+303 RYASQWLREE
-313 GRCQAGRETAV
+313 GRCLAGRKTAV
-324 VMCDEAILPP
+324 VMCDEAILAP

-355 MTPIASFVSLLF
+355 MTPIASFVSLLL

-374 TGKGTSYRAQYA
+374 ADKGTCYRAQYA
-386 SKLLTHAYTRYI
+386 SKLLRHAYTRYI
-398 SEKANDVYAT
+398 SDKANDVYAT
-408 IKEQHLVYPNQAIL
+408 IKEQHLVYPDQATL

-434 FKTIDPGNIQL
+434 FKTINIGNVHL
-445 LHHVAT
+445 LHHVET

-484 LAANGDLNVDINTL
+484 LAANGDMDVDINTL
-498 RRLIKQLISS
+498 RRLIKQLIAA

-605 EMSRFMLQMLVD
+605 EMSRFMLQMMVD
-617 GQQQIKHYNLLAD
+617 GQQKIKHYNLLAD

-637 PKSINKEGSIKEK
+637 PKSVSKAGSIKEK
-650 LDSMKSLSPSAINRY
+650 LDGMKSLSPSAINRY
-665 IKCQLLF
+665 IKCPLMF
-672 FYQHVANIKEPDCED
+672 FYQYVASIKEPDCED

-697 IFHKAAQLIYNDIIS
+697 IFHKSAQLIYDDIMS

-723 QKYLGTKGL
+723 QKYLNTKGL
-732 LENVVDRAFNEE
+732 LESIVDRAFNEE
-744 LFKVKDTMRS
+744 LFKVKNSMRS

-766 VLIEYLRQLLHGDQR
+766 VLIEYLRQLLHSDQR
-781 IAPFDILALEDAV
+781 TAPFEMLALEDAV

-801 TADNNVRKIRIG
+801 TEDNNVRKIRIG

-823 DPHTGMS
+823 DARTGVS
-830 TIRVVDYKTGVQAT
+830 TIRVVDYKTGIQAT

-856 ANISQKHSDYY
+856 MNISQKHSDYY
-867 LQALLYSLIVDNS
+867 LQAILYSLIVDNS
-880 TKYNRQKGCV
+880 TKYNKQKDCV
-890 SPALLFIKQASKE
+890 SPALLFVKQASKE
-903 DYNPVLEIDSKKI
+903 NYDPVLEIDSQKI
-916 DNVREYKEEFEKCL
+916 ANVREYKVEFEQHL
-930 KEVLQEIFNTTLPF
+930 KEVLHDIFNTNLPF
-944 TPTSDNTRCEKC
+944 TPTTDNTRCDKC
-956 TYRRI
+956 AYRRI
-961 CRVNSVE
+961 CKV
-968 S
+968 